1 MDEHIF
7 EVYLINK
14 ARHTEQNPVAEWV
27 QLPTDAEKMKE
38 VFARI
43 GVDGIDPS
51 EYEAAA
57 YESPIDGLTDRF
69 RPGESLD
76 ELNYLAAL
84 LAQRS
89 QEEREIF
96 AAAMIHGDHA
106 ANIADAINLTHNLDC
121 YWLYPT
127 VHNSEDY
134 GHYVV
139 DELDELELPEAAKKY
154 FDYKAFGRDAARE
167 DGGTFTDYGYIYN
180 NKNDFAVWYTDHD
193 IPKEHRITLDQ
204 PDTVFMDAAAVPQQ
218 AAAVTEPQQSI
229 PIRPIELTATDTA
242 GKVKEITA
250 QLEAGVKDLFN
261 SERYQ
266 DYLKAMSK
274 FHDYSLN
281 NTLLIVMQKPDAS
294 LVAGFNKWRDEF
306 ERHVKRGEKGIKIL
320 APAPYKIKKE
330 LEKLDPDGKPII
342 GEDGKPVTEQKE
354 ITIPAFKVV
363 SVFDVSQTDGKEI
376 PDIAVDSLT
385 GSVEQY
391 EDFFK
396 ALEQTSPV
404 PVGFERIESGAHGY
418 YHNAE
423 KRIALNEG
431 ESELQTV
438 KTLIHE
444 IAHAKLH
451 DIDLNA
457 PTDMQERPS
466 RRTREVEA
474 ESIAYTVCQHFGLDT
489 SDYSFGYI
497 AGWSSDK
504 EIKELKASL
513 ETIRQTASELITEID
528 GHFAQLQQQR
538 AAAQEERPVMESLAP
553 EQQQAI
559 RDEVQ
564 ATLQMLVDTDMQI
577 YGEVSAGTLE
587 AVAAQGY
594 SYQNGQLTKAEQEEA
609 PLAPE
614 QTEPAP
620 AALTE
625 LQQKAAE
632 IAKGYQSLPMQEKIG
647 VIAQAFGCTTGKIE
661 TSPCTGKWR
670 GTSDISIKFDN
681 GASLFIGNRRTPQ
694 AKTKKVQNELID
706 SALVSYN
713 PEIISAAKEAAT
725 ATLMQR
731 EALDNEIAAQKGLK
745 PYTLLNVEFNNGAD
759 EKISGYM
766 GWYYLTLAVDGKI
779 CSHIETGLHHD
790 IANGKVSEAIT
801 RDNYFTAGALKEND
815 VDYVFNNVG
824 FSSTSGLYSL
834 HISDAVRE
842 RAEKTLAERTEAQTV
857 NLPLPDPSITVKEMN
872 EYGYQWDGMLP
883 LHEEAARRLFENE
896 GVEIYRIYEDNT
908 EGAVLSADEIRE
920 HAEQGGLFGV
930 EKATWQRHLQPPQQ
944 EQEAVYL
951 LDDATYLHLQ
961 TSEDGYDYT
970 LYDRSLS
977 EIDGGQLDN
986 PDLSLTAAR
995 DEILALHE
1003 LTPQSIDN
1011 VFLAQFEQLRDLAE
1025 QQQPQQDAPEQA
1037 AADTF
1042 TIYQIKGGEETRDYR
1057 FEPLDRLHAVGLEVQ
1072 RDNYDLVYSAPL
1084 SPGETL
1090 EDIYR
1095 RFNLDHPADFTGHS
1109 LSVSDIVVLR
1119 HGDEETAHYC
1129 DSFGF
1134 TEVPEFLQQSQ
1145 EAQRWNGMDGLINDK
1160 PFMPDA
1166 TPNEQANALIDHAE
1180 RDGQRM
1186 GNAERALIIRYHE
1199 AVQDLPKTVA
1209 LINEL
1214 CEQGFEQQHGHLN
1227 YLVKQRVDSEITAA
1241 EQEQRQNEPLP
1252 PSLDPAVQPVVTII
1266 WSESDKIRDGEQMP
1280 LARADALFKA
1290 LDAERRT
1297 EREQPGYDGSWY
1309 DKTKFRIDFTFHGE
1323 ADNYEGRQDFG
1334 DGDGSLIDHI
1344 QAHHEY
1350 YSKDESYKN
1359 TVIHSEGKEAWEQ
1372 EQAERQMILSE
1383 FVPYMR
1389 LHCNLYEQEQTAAQ
1403 MLESGAELTPEQTAY
1418 FNAVLSHVDACREK
1432 LNAGDYHLP
1441 DPPQLSNFA
1450 QDPELEEYKS
1460 HVREEIAQEAA
1471 AAGMTVEEY
1480 AANGYEPR
1488 EQPQPE
1494 ASAATEQAQEQPEVV
1509 AVKYYPINEA
1519 AARRANDANSFRDYT
1534 PGSATAAYRQMVDQ
1548 AAELAQNQKSRVDP
1562 MHHERIDQLLDTYAR
1577 RLAENMN
1584 NSYAIEARVPSI
1596 LIAGGSNFPVRK
1608 KEKQNAARDRNM
1620 QEWQDVQE
1628 ILDKIRSTGMGG
1640 ISADDPQAVA
1650 KLEAKLAK
1658 LEAAQ
1663 ETMKGVNAY
1672 YRKHG
1677 TLDGCTLLKP
1687 EQIKELQEGMAQSW
1701 HLDKSKP
1708 FQSFELSNNNAEIRR
1723 IRGRIEQLKQHEDKS
1738 FVGWV
1743 FDGGRVEANKTDNR
1757 LQIFF
1762 DEKPDDAARAEL
1774 KANGFKWAPSA
1785 GAWQRQLNNNAYYA
1799 AGYVSCIQPITGEK
1813 PIDLQRN
1820 AQHQQAAPT
1829 PDNLLTGN
1837 QITTPRGSFHLTS
1850 MSVEQMREAG
1860 YGIHHTSDDGKY
1872 HIMGNGT
1879 QAFAVAAEQQPENY
1893 LKAAEMSTEQN
1904 YNMIDQQINN
1914 TPSVDE
1920 LEEKAKRGEAISLS
1934 ALAAAVKAE
1943 DGRTPQHDADGK
1955 KPSIRAQLKA
1965 DQKQAAKKP
1974 TQDKE
1979 KKRSIKKDLEME

>member
-27 QLPTDAEKMKE
+27 QLPTDAENMKAA
-38 VFARI
+38 FARI
-43 GVDGIDPS
+43 GVDGIDSS
-51 EYEAAA
+51 EYEVAA

-89 QEEREIF
+89 QEEREKF

-106 ANIADAINLTHNLDC
+106 ASIADAINLTHNLDC

-139 DELDELELPEAAKKY
+139 DELELPEAAKKY
-154 FDYKAFGRDAARE
+154 FDYKAFGRDAVRE

-193 IPKEHRITLDQ
+193 IPKEHRITPDQ
-204 PDTVFMDAAAVPQQ
+204 PDTVFMDAAAIPQQ
-218 AAAVTEPQQSI
+218 AAAVTEPQQTI

-330 LEKLDPDGKPII
+330 QEKLDPDGKPII

-354 ITIPAFKVV
+354 ITVPAFKVV

-457 PTDMQERPS
+457 PPEQQERPS

-489 SDYSFGYI
+489 SDYSFGYV

-504 EIKELKASL
+504 DIKELKASL
-513 ETIRQTASELITEID
+513 ETIRATASELITEID
-528 GHFAQLQQQR
+528 GHFRELQQQR
-538 AAAQEERPVMESLAP
+538 EASQEERPVFESLAP

-564 ATLQMLVDTDMQI
+564 ATLQMLVNTDMQI
-577 YGEVSAGTLE
+577 HGEVSQGTLD
-587 AVAAQGY
+587 ALAAQGY
-594 SYQNGQLTKAEQEEA
+594 VLQDGVVQRMQQAE
-609 PLAPE
+609 
-614 QTEPAP
+614 
-620 AALTE
+620 
-625 LQQKAAE
+625 
-632 IAKGYQSLPMQEKIG
+632 LPM
-647 VIAQAFGCTTGKIE
+647 
-661 TSPCTGKWR
+661 
-670 GTSDISIKFDN
+670 
-681 GASLFIGNRRTPQ
+681 
-694 AKTKKVQNELID
+694 
-706 SALVSYN
+706 
-713 PEIISAAKEAAT
+713 
-725 ATLMQR
+725 
-731 EALDNEIAAQKGLK
+731 
-745 PYTLLNVEFNNGAD
+745 
-759 EKISGYM
+759 
-766 GWYYLTLAVDGKI
+766 
-779 CSHIETGLHHD
+779 
-790 IANGKVSEAIT
+790 
-801 RDNYFTAGALKEND
+801 
-815 VDYVFNNVG
+815 
-824 FSSTSGLYSL
+824 
-834 HISDAVRE
+834 
-842 RAEKTLAERTEAQTV
+842 
-857 NLPLPDPSITVKEMN
+857 PDPTITVQEMN
-872 EYGYQWDGMLP
+872 EYGYKWDGMLP
-883 LHEEAARRLFENE
+883 LQEEAARRLFENE

-908 EGAVLSADEIRE
+908 EGAVLNADEITE
-920 HAEQGGLFGV
+920 HAAQGGIFGV
-930 EKATWQRHLQPPQQ
+930 EKEVWQRHLEKPQP
-944 EQEAVYL
+944 EQEA
-951 LDDATYLHLQ
+951 
-961 TSEDGYDYT
+961 
-970 LYDRSLS
+970 
-977 EIDGGQLDN
+977 
-986 PDLSLTAAR
+986 
-995 DEILALHE
+995 
-1003 LTPQSIDN
+1003 
-1011 VFLAQFEQLRDLAE
+1011 AE
-1025 QQQPQQDAPEQA
+1025 QTAPQPES
-1037 AADTF
+1037 TF
-1042 TIYQIKGGEETRDYR
+1042 AIYQLKDGEETRDYR
-1057 FEPLDRLHAVGLEVQ
+1057 FEPLDRLRAVGLDVQ
-1072 RDNYDLVYSAPL
+1072 RDNYELVYSAPL
-1084 SPGETL
+1084 VDGESL

-1095 RFNLDHPADFTGHS
+1095 RFNIDHPADFTGHS

-1119 HGDEETAHYC
+1119 NGDTETAHYC

-1134 TEVPEFLQQSQ
+1134 TEVPEFLQQQ
-1145 EAQRWNGMDGLINDK
+1145 EQTAEKWNGIDGLLNDK

-1166 TPNEQANALIDHAE
+1166 TPTEQANALIDLAE
-1180 RDGQRM
+1180 QDGQSL
-1186 GNAERALIIRYHE
+1186 GNAERGLIVQYHE
-1199 AVQDLPKTVA
+1199 QVQDLPKTIA
-1209 LINEL
+1209 LVNEL
-1214 CEQGFEQQHGHLN
+1214 CEKGFEQQHGHLD
-1227 YLVKQRVDSEITAA
+1227 YLVKQRIDAEITAA
-1241 EQEQRQNEPLP
+1241 VQERQQTEPLP

-1266 WSESDKIRDGEQMP
+1266 WSESDKLREGDQMP
-1280 LARADALFKA
+1280 LARADALFKS
-1290 LDAERRT
+1290 LDETRRS

-1309 DKTKFRIDFTFHGE
+1309 DKTKFRLDFTFHGE

-1350 YSKDESYKN
+1350 YSRDENYKN
-1359 TVIHSEGKEAWEQ
+1359 SVIRNEGAEAWAQ
-1372 EQAERQMILSE
+1372 EQAEREMILSE

-1389 LHCNLYEQEQTAAQ
+1389 LHCNLYEQERTAAD

-1432 LNAGDYHLP
+1432 LNAGEYTLP
-1441 DPPQLSNFA
+1441 DPPQFA
-1450 QDPELEEYKS
+1450 DFVQEAAEMEAYKD

-1488 EQPQPE
+1488 EQPIDAPQPE
-1494 ASAATEQAQEQPEVV
+1494 TAVPEETAPAQQEAP
-1509 AVKYYPINEA
+1509 AVKYYPINEG

-1548 AAELAQNQKSRVDP
+1548 AAELAQQQKSRVDP

-1620 QEWQDVQE
+1620 EDWQDVQG

-1677 TLDGCTLLKP
+1677 TLEGCTLLKP

-1701 HLDKSKP
+1701 HLEKNKP

-1723 IRGRIEQLKQHEDKS
+1723 IRGRIEQLKQHEEKS
-1738 FVGWV
+1738 FVGWE

-1762 DEKPDDAARAEL
+1762 DKKPDDAARAEL

-1813 PIDLQRN
+1813 PIDLQRK

-1829 PDNLLTGN
+1829 PDNLLTGE

-1860 YGIHHTSDDGKY
+1860 YGIHHTSEDGKY

-1879 QAFAVAAEQQPENY
+1879 QAFAVAVEQPENY

-1920 LEEKAKRGEAISLS
+1920 LEEKAKRGELVSLS

-1943 DGRTPQHDADGK
+1943 DGKMPKRGGDGK

-1965 DQKQAAKKP
+1965 DQQQAAKTQK
-1974 TQDKE
+1974 QDKE

>member
-14 ARHTEQNPVAEWV
+14 ARHTVQNPVAEWV

-89 QEEREIF
+89 QEEREKF

-106 ANIADAINLTHNLDC
+106 ASIADAINLTHNLDC

-154 FDYKAFGRDAARE
+154 FDYKAFGRDAVQE

-193 IPKEHRITLDQ
+193 IPKEHRITPDQ

-218 AAAVTEPQQSI
+218 AAIAAEPQQPI

-250 QLEAGVKDLFN
+250 QLEAGVKDLFH

-431 ESELQTV
+431 ESELQTI

-457 PTDMQERPS
+457 PPEQQQERPS

-489 SDYSFGYI
+489 SDYSFGYV

-504 EIKELKASL
+504 DIKELKASL
-513 ETIRQTASELITEID
+513 ETIRATASELITEID
-528 GHFAQLQQQR
+528 GYFRELQQQR
-538 AAAQEERPVMESLAP
+538 EAAQEERPVLESLDPA
-553 EQQQAI
+553 QQQAI

-577 YGEVSAGTLE
+577 SGEVSQGTLD
-587 AVAAQGY
+587 ALAAQGY
-594 SYQNGQLTKAEQEEA
+594 ALQDGIVQRMPAE
-609 PLAPE
+609 
-614 QTEPAP
+614 
-620 AALTE
+620 
-625 LQQKAAE
+625 
-632 IAKGYQSLPMQEKIG
+632 
-647 VIAQAFGCTTGKIE
+647 
-661 TSPCTGKWR
+661 
-670 GTSDISIKFDN
+670 
-681 GASLFIGNRRTPQ
+681 
-694 AKTKKVQNELID
+694 
-706 SALVSYN
+706 
-713 PEIISAAKEAAT
+713 
-725 ATLMQR
+725 
-731 EALDNEIAAQKGLK
+731 
-745 PYTLLNVEFNNGAD
+745 
-759 EKISGYM
+759 
-766 GWYYLTLAVDGKI
+766 
-779 CSHIETGLHHD
+779 
-790 IANGKVSEAIT
+790 
-801 RDNYFTAGALKEND
+801 
-815 VDYVFNNVG
+815 
-824 FSSTSGLYSL
+824 
-834 HISDAVRE
+834 
-842 RAEKTLAERTEAQTV
+842 
-857 NLPLPDPSITVKEMN
+857 
-872 EYGYQWDGMLP
+872 
-883 LHEEAARRLFENE
+883 
-896 GVEIYRIYEDNT
+896 
-908 EGAVLSADEIRE
+908 LS
-920 HAEQGGLFGV
+920 
-930 EKATWQRHLQPPQQ
+930 KQ
-944 EQEAVYL
+944 EQEAAYR
-951 LDDATYLHLQ
+951 LDDGTYLYVQ
-961 TSEDGYDYT
+961 TSDNGYDYT
-970 LYDRSLS
+970 LYDSNMKDL
-977 EIDGGQLDN
+977 DGGQLDN
-986 PDLSLTAAR
+986 PDLSMTAAR

-1003 LTPQSIDN
+1003 LHPSAIETISIDD
-1011 VFLAQFEQLRDLAE
+1011 FEQLQEAAE
-1025 QQQPQQDAPEQA
+1025 QTATQPES
-1037 AADTF
+1037 TF
-1042 TIYQIKGGEETRDYR
+1042 AIYQLKDGEETRDYR
-1057 FEPLDRLHAVGLEVQ
+1057 FEPLDRLRAVGLDVQ
-1072 RDNYDLVYSAPL
+1072 RDNYELVYSAPFAD
-1084 SPGETL
+1084 GESL

-1095 RFNLDHPADFTGHS
+1095 RFNIDHPADFTGHS

-1119 HGDEETAHYC
+1119 NGDTETAHYC

-1134 TEVPEFLQQSQ
+1134 TEVPEFLQQEQ
-1145 EAQRWNGMDGLINDK
+1145 TAEKWNGIDGLLNDK

-1166 TPNEQANALIDHAE
+1166 TPTKQANALIDLAE
-1180 RDGQRM
+1180 QDGQRL
-1186 GNAERALIIRYHE
+1186 GNAERGLIVQYHE
-1199 AVQDLPKTVA
+1199 QVQDLPKTIA
-1209 LINEL
+1209 LVNEL
-1214 CEQGFEQQHGHLN
+1214 CEKGFEQQHGHLD
-1227 YLVKQRVDSEITAA
+1227 YLVKQRIDAEITAA
-1241 EQEQRQNEPLP
+1241 VQERQQTEPLP

-1266 WSESDKIRDGEQMP
+1266 WSESDKLREGEQMP
-1280 LARADALFKA
+1280 LARADALFKS
-1290 LDAERRT
+1290 LDETRRT

-1334 DGDGSLIDHI
+1334 DEDGSLIDHI

-1350 YSKDESYKN
+1350 YSRDENYKN
-1359 TVIHSEGKEAWEQ
+1359 SVIRNEGAEAWAQ
-1372 EQAERQMILSE
+1372 EQAEREMILSE

-1389 LHCNLYEQEQTAAQ
+1389 LHCNLYEQERTAAD

-1432 LNAGDYHLP
+1432 LNAGDYDLP
-1441 DPPQLSNFA
+1441 DPPQLSDFSQEA
-1450 QDPELEEYKS
+1450 AEMEAYKD

-1488 EQPQPE
+1488 EQPIDAP
-1494 ASAATEQAQEQPEVV
+1494 EQAEAT
-1509 AVKYYPINEA
+1509 AVKYYPINEG

-1548 AAELAQNQKSRVDP
+1548 AAELAQKQKSRVDP

-1620 QEWQDVQE
+1620 EDWQDVQG

-1677 TLDGCTLLKP
+1677 TLEGCTLLKP

-1701 HLDKSKP
+1701 HLEKNKP

-1723 IRGRIEQLKQHEDKS
+1723 IRGRIEQLKQHEENS
-1738 FVGWV
+1738 FVGWE

-1799 AGYVSCIQPITGEK
+1799 AGYVSCIQPVTGEK
-1813 PIDLQRN
+1813 PIDLQRK

-1829 PDNLLTGN
+1829 PDNLLTGE
-1837 QITTPRGSFHLTS
+1837 QITTPRGSFRLTS

-1860 YGIHHTSDDGKY
+1860 YGIHHTSEDGKY

-1879 QAFAVAAEQQPENY
+1879 QAFAVAVEQPENY

-1920 LEEKAKRGEAISLS
+1920 LEERAKRGELVSLS

-1943 DGRTPQHDADGK
+1943 DGRTPQRGGNGK

-1965 DQKQAAKKP
+1965 DQQQAAKTQK
-1974 TQDKE
+1974 QDKE

>member
-14 ARHTEQNPVAEWV
+14 ARHTEQSPVAEWV

-89 QEEREIF
+89 QEEREKF

-106 ANIADAINLTHNLDC
+106 ASIADAINLTHNLDC
-121 YWLYPT
+121 YWLYPA

-154 FDYKAFGRDAARE
+154 FDYKAFGRDAVRE

-180 NKNDFAVWYTDHD
+180 NKNDFAVWYADHD
-193 IPKEHRITLDQ
+193 IPKEHRITPDQ

-218 AAAVTEPQQSI
+218 AAAVAEPQQPI

-250 QLEAGVKDLFN
+250 QLEADVKDLFH

-294 LVAGFNKWRDEF
+294 LVAGYGKWRDEF

-330 LEKLDPDGKPII
+330 QEKLDPDGKPII

-418 YHNAE
+418 YHNGE

-457 PTDMQERPS
+457 PPEQQQERPS

-489 SDYSFGYI
+489 SDYSFGYV

-504 EIKELKASL
+504 DIKELKASL
-513 ETIRQTASELITEID
+513 ETIRATASELITEID
-528 GHFAQLQQQR
+528 GHFRELQQQR
-538 AAAQEERPVMESLAP
+538 EAAQEERPVFESLDP

-564 ATLQMLVDTDMQI
+564 ATLQMLVNADMQI
-577 YGEVSAGTLE
+577 SGEVSQGTLD
-587 AVAAQGY
+587 ALAAQGY
-594 SYQNGQLTKAEQEEA
+594 TLQDGVVQR
-609 PLAPE
+609 
-614 QTEPAP
+614 EPA
-620 AALTE
+620 
-625 LQQKAAE
+625 
-632 IAKGYQSLPMQEKIG
+632 
-647 VIAQAFGCTTGKIE
+647 AQ
-661 TSPCTGKWR
+661 
-670 GTSDISIKFDN
+670 
-681 GASLFIGNRRTPQ
+681 
-694 AKTKKVQNELID
+694 
-706 SALVSYN
+706 
-713 PEIISAAKEAAT
+713 
-725 ATLMQR
+725 
-731 EALDNEIAAQKGLK
+731 
-745 PYTLLNVEFNNGAD
+745 
-759 EKISGYM
+759 
-766 GWYYLTLAVDGKI
+766 
-779 CSHIETGLHHD
+779 
-790 IANGKVSEAIT
+790 
-801 RDNYFTAGALKEND
+801 
-815 VDYVFNNVG
+815 
-824 FSSTSGLYSL
+824 
-834 HISDAVRE
+834 
-842 RAEKTLAERTEAQTV
+842 
-857 NLPLPDPSITVKEMN
+857 
-872 EYGYQWDGMLP
+872 
-883 LHEEAARRLFENE
+883 
-896 GVEIYRIYEDNT
+896 
-908 EGAVLSADEIRE
+908 
-920 HAEQGGLFGV
+920 
-930 EKATWQRHLQPPQQ
+930 PQQ
-944 EQEAVYL
+944 EQEAAYR
-951 LDDATYLHLQ
+951 LDDGTYLYVQ
-961 TSEDGYDYT
+961 TSDNGYDYT
-970 LYDRSLS
+970 LYDSNMKDL
-977 EIDGGQLDN
+977 DGGQLDN
-986 PDLSLTAAR
+986 PDLSMTAAR

-1003 LTPQSIDN
+1003 LHPSTIETVSMED
-1011 VFLAQFEQLRDLAE
+1011 FEQLQDAAE
-1025 QQQPQQDAPEQA
+1025 QTAQQPEN
-1037 AADTF
+1037 TF
-1042 TIYQIKGGEETRDYR
+1042 SIYQLKDGDGTRDYR
-1057 FEPLDRLHAVGLEVQ
+1057 FEPLDRLRAVGLDVQ
-1072 RDNYDLVYSAPL
+1072 RDNYELVYSAPL
-1084 SPGETL
+1084 ADGESL

-1095 RFNLDHPADFTGHS
+1095 RFNIDHPADFTGHS

-1119 HGDEETAHYC
+1119 HGDTETAHYC
-1129 DSFGF
+1129 DSIGF
-1134 TEVPEFLQQSQ
+1134 TEVPEFLQQQ
-1145 EAQRWNGMDGLINDK
+1145 EKAAEKWNGIDGLLNDK

-1166 TPNEQANALIDHAE
+1166 TPTEQANALIDLAE
-1180 RDGQRM
+1180 QDGQRL
-1186 GNAERALIIRYHE
+1186 GNAERGLIVQYHE
-1199 AVQDLPKTVA
+1199 QVQDLPKTIA
-1209 LINEL
+1209 LVNEL
-1214 CEQGFEQQHGHLN
+1214 CEKGFEQQHGHLD
-1227 YLVKQRVDSEITAA
+1227 YLVKQRIDAEITAA
-1241 EQEQRQNEPLP
+1241 VQERQQTEPLP

-1266 WSESDKIRDGEQMP
+1266 WSESDKLREGEQMP
-1280 LARADALFKA
+1280 LARADALFKS
-1290 LDAERRT
+1290 LDETRRT

-1359 TVIHSEGKEAWEQ
+1359 SVIHNEGAEAWAQ
-1372 EQAERQMILSE
+1372 EQAEREMILSE

-1389 LHCNLYEQEQTAAQ
+1389 LHCNLYEQERTAAD

-1432 LNAGDYHLP
+1432 LNAGEYHLP
-1441 DPPQLSNFA
+1441 DPPQLADFTQEA
-1450 QDPELEEYKS
+1450 AEMEAYKD

-1488 EQPQPE
+1488 EQPEAAVPEESTPAQPE
-1494 ASAATEQAQEQPEVV
+1494 AP
-1509 AVKYYPINEA
+1509 AVKYYPINEG

-1548 AAELAQNQKSRVDP
+1548 AAELAQQQKSRVDP

-1596 LIAGGSNFPVRK
+1596 LIAGSGNFPVRK

-1620 QEWQDVQE
+1620 EDWQDVQG

-1677 TLDGCTLLKP
+1677 TLEGCTLLKP

-1701 HLDKSKP
+1701 HLEKNKP

-1723 IRGRIEQLKQHEDKS
+1723 IRGRIEQLKQHEEKS
-1738 FVGWV
+1738 FVGWE

-1799 AGYVSCIQPITGEK
+1799 AGYVSCIQPVTGEK
-1813 PIDLQRN
+1813 PIDLQRKT
-1820 AQHQQAAPT
+1820 QHQQATPT
-1829 PDNLLTGN
+1829 PDNLLTGE

-1860 YGIHHTSDDGKY
+1860 YGIHHTSEDGKY

-1879 QAFAVAAEQQPENY
+1879 QAFAVAVEQPENY
-1893 LKAAEMSTEQN
+1893 LKAAEISTEQN

-1920 LEEKAKRGEAISLS
+1920 LEEKAKRGELVSLS
-1934 ALAAAVKAE
+1934 ALSAAVKAE
-1943 DGRTPQHDADGK
+1943 DGKTPQRGGDGK

-1965 DQKQAAKKP
+1965 DQQQAAKTQK
-1974 TQDKE
+1974 QDKE

>member
-14 ARHTEQNPVAEWV
+14 ARHTEQSPVAEWV

-43 GVDGIDPS
+43 GVDGIDPF
-51 EYEAAA
+51 EYEVAA

-69 RPGESLD
+69 RSGESLD

-89 QEEREIF
+89 QEEREKF

-154 FDYKAFGRDAARE
+154 FDYKAFGRDTVRE

-193 IPKEHRITLDQ
+193 IPKEHRITPDQ
-204 PDTVFMDAAAVPQQ
+204 PDTVFMDAAAVPKQ
-218 AAAVTEPQQSI
+218 AAAVTEPQQPI

-330 LEKLDPDGKPII
+330 QEKLDPDGKPII

-457 PTDMQERPS
+457 PPEQQQERPS

-489 SDYSFGYI
+489 SDYSFGYV

-504 EIKELKASL
+504 DIKELKASL
-513 ETIRQTASELITEID
+513 ETIRATASELITEID
-528 GHFAQLQQQR
+528 GHFRELQQQR
-538 AAAQEERPVMESLAP
+538 EAAQEERPVFESLAP
-553 EQQQAI
+553 EQQQVI

-564 ATLQMLVDTDMQI
+564 APLQMLVDTDMQI
-577 YGEVSAGTLE
+577 SGEVSQGTLD
-587 AVAAQGY
+587 ALAAQGY
-594 SYQNGQLTKAEQEEA
+594 ALQDGIVQRVPAE
-609 PLAPE
+609 
-614 QTEPAP
+614 
-620 AALTE
+620 
-625 LQQKAAE
+625 
-632 IAKGYQSLPMQEKIG
+632 
-647 VIAQAFGCTTGKIE
+647 
-661 TSPCTGKWR
+661 
-670 GTSDISIKFDN
+670 
-681 GASLFIGNRRTPQ
+681 
-694 AKTKKVQNELID
+694 
-706 SALVSYN
+706 
-713 PEIISAAKEAAT
+713 
-725 ATLMQR
+725 
-731 EALDNEIAAQKGLK
+731 
-745 PYTLLNVEFNNGAD
+745 
-759 EKISGYM
+759 
-766 GWYYLTLAVDGKI
+766 
-779 CSHIETGLHHD
+779 
-790 IANGKVSEAIT
+790 
-801 RDNYFTAGALKEND
+801 
-815 VDYVFNNVG
+815 
-824 FSSTSGLYSL
+824 LY
-834 HISDAVRE
+834 
-842 RAEKTLAERTEAQTV
+842 
-857 NLPLPDPSITVKEMN
+857 
-872 EYGYQWDGMLP
+872 
-883 LHEEAARRLFENE
+883 
-896 GVEIYRIYEDNT
+896 
-908 EGAVLSADEIRE
+908 
-920 HAEQGGLFGV
+920 
-930 EKATWQRHLQPPQQ
+930 QQ
-944 EQEAVYL
+944 EQEAAYR
-951 LDDATYLHLQ
+951 LDDGTYLYVQ
-961 TSEDGYDYT
+961 TSDNGYDYT
-970 LYDRSLS
+970 LYDSNMKDL
-977 EIDGGQLDN
+977 DGGQLDN
-986 PDLSLTAAR
+986 PDLSMTAAR

-1003 LTPQSIDN
+1003 LHPSTIESISIED
-1011 VFLAQFEQLRDLAE
+1011 FEQLQEAAAQTA
-1025 QQQPQQDAPEQA
+1025 QQQEN
-1037 AADTF
+1037 TF
-1042 TIYQIKGGEETRDYR
+1042 SIYQLKGGEETRDYR
-1057 FEPLDRLHAVGLEVQ
+1057 FEPLDRLRAVGLDVQ
-1072 RDNYDLVYSAPL
+1072 RDNYELVYSAPL
-1084 SPGETL
+1084 ADGESL

-1095 RFNLDHPADFTGHS
+1095 RFNIDHPADCTGHS

-1119 HGDEETAHYC
+1119 HGDTETAHYC

-1134 TEVPEFLQQSQ
+1134 TEVPEFLQQQ
-1145 EAQRWNGMDGLINDK
+1145 EQTTEKWNGIDGLLNDK

-1166 TPNEQANALIDHAE
+1166 TPTEQANALIDLAE
-1180 RDGQRM
+1180 QDGQRL
-1186 GNAERALIIRYHE
+1186 GNAERGLIVQYHE
-1199 AVQDLPKTVA
+1199 QVQDLPKTIA
-1209 LINEL
+1209 LVNEL
-1214 CEQGFEQQHGHLN
+1214 CEKGFEQQHGHLD
-1227 YLVKQRVDSEITAA
+1227 YLVKQRIDAEITAA
-1241 EQEQRQNEPLP
+1241 VQERQQTEPLP

-1266 WSESDKIRDGEQMP
+1266 WSESDKLREGEQMP
-1280 LARADALFKA
+1280 LARADALFKS
-1290 LDAERRT
+1290 LDETRRT
-1297 EREQPGYDGSWY
+1297 EREQPGYGGSWY

-1350 YSKDESYKN
+1350 YSRDESYKN
-1359 TVIHSEGKEAWEQ
+1359 SVIRNEGAEAWAQ
-1372 EQAERQMILSE
+1372 EQAEREMILSE

-1389 LHCNLYEQEQTAAQ
+1389 LHCNLYEQERTAAD

-1432 LNAGDYHLP
+1432 LNAGDYDLP
-1441 DPPQLSNFA
+1441 DPPQLADFSQEA
-1450 QDPELEEYKS
+1450 AEMEAYKG

-1488 EQPQPE
+1488 EQPIDAPEQPE
-1494 ASAATEQAQEQPEVV
+1494 AAVPEESTTEQTEAP
-1509 AVKYYPINEA
+1509 AVKYYPINEG

-1548 AAELAQNQKSRVDP
+1548 AAELAQQQKSRVDP

-1620 QEWQDVQE
+1620 EDWQDVQG

-1677 TLDGCTLLKP
+1677 TLEGCTLLNP

-1701 HLDKSKP
+1701 HLEKNKP

-1723 IRGRIEQLKQHEDKS
+1723 IRGRIEQLKQHEEKS
-1738 FVGWV
+1738 FVGWE

-1762 DEKPDDAARAEL
+1762 DEKSDDAARAEL

-1799 AGYVSCIQPITGEK
+1799 AGYVSCIQPVTGEK

-1820 AQHQQAAPT
+1820 AQHQQAAST
-1829 PDNLLTGN
+1829 PDNLLTGE

-1850 MSVEQMREAG
+1850 MSVEQMQKAG
-1860 YGIHHTSDDGKY
+1860 YGIHHTSEDGKY

-1879 QAFAVAAEQQPENY
+1879 QAFAVAVEQPENY

-1920 LEEKAKRGEAISLS
+1920 LEEKAKRGELVSLS

-1943 DGRTPQHDADGK
+1943 DGRTPQRGGDGK

-1965 DQKQAAKKP
+1965 DQQQAAKIQK
-1974 TQDKE
+1974 QDKE

>member
-27 QLPTDAEKMKE
+27 QLPTDAENMKAA
-38 VFARI
+38 FARI

-51 EYEAAA
+51 EYEVAA
-57 YESPIDGLTDRF
+57 YESPVDGLTDRF

-89 QEEREIF
+89 QEEREKF

-106 ANIADAINLTHNLDC
+106 ASIADAINLTHNLDC

-154 FDYKAFGRDAARE
+154 FDYKAFGRDAVQE

-180 NKNDFAVWYTDHD
+180 NKNDFAVWYTNHD
-193 IPKEHRITLDQ
+193 IPKEHRITPDQ
-204 PDTVFMDAAAVPQQ
+204 PDTVFMDAAAASQQ
-218 AAAVTEPQQSI
+218 ATAVTEPQQPI
-229 PIRPIELTATDTA
+229 HIRPIELTATDTA

-250 QLEAGVKDLFN
+250 QLEAGVKDLFH

-418 YHNAE
+418 FHNAE

-457 PTDMQERPS
+457 PPEQQQERPS

-489 SDYSFGYI
+489 SDYSFGYV

-504 EIKELKASL
+504 DIKELKASL
-513 ETIRQTASELITEID
+513 ETIRATASELITEID
-528 GHFAQLQQQR
+528 GHFRELQQQR
-538 AAAQEERPVMESLAP
+538 KAAQEERPVLESLVP

-559 RDEVQ
+559 RAEVQ

-577 YGEVSAGTLE
+577 SGEVSQGTLD
-587 AVAAQGY
+587 ALAAQGY
-594 SYQNGQLTKAEQEEA
+594 V
-609 PLAPE
+609 
-614 QTEPAP
+614 
-620 AALTE
+620 
-625 LQQKAAE
+625 LQ
-632 IAKGYQSLPMQEKIG
+632 
-647 VIAQAFGCTTGKIE
+647 
-661 TSPCTGKWR
+661 
-670 GTSDISIKFDN
+670 D
-681 GASLFIGNRRTPQ
+681 
-694 AKTKKVQNELID
+694 
-706 SALVSYN
+706 
-713 PEIISAAKEAAT
+713 
-725 ATLMQR
+725 
-731 EALDNEIAAQKGLK
+731 
-745 PYTLLNVEFNNGAD
+745 
-759 EKISGYM
+759 
-766 GWYYLTLAVDGKI
+766 
-779 CSHIETGLHHD
+779 
-790 IANGKVSEAIT
+790 
-801 RDNYFTAGALKEND
+801 
-815 VDYVFNNVG
+815 
-824 FSSTSGLYSL
+824 
-834 HISDAVRE
+834 
-842 RAEKTLAERTEAQTV
+842 
-857 NLPLPDPSITVKEMN
+857 
-872 EYGYQWDGMLP
+872 
-883 LHEEAARRLFENE
+883 
-896 GVEIYRIYEDNT
+896 
-908 EGAVLSADEIRE
+908 GAVQRVPAELS
-920 HAEQGGLFGV
+920 
-930 EKATWQRHLQPPQQ
+930 QQ
-944 EQEAVYL
+944 EQEAAYR
-951 LDDATYLHLQ
+951 LDDGTYLYVQ
-961 TSEDGYDYT
+961 TSDNGYDYT
-970 LYDRSLS
+970 LYDSNMKDL
-977 EIDGGQLDN
+977 DGGQLDN
-986 PDLSLTAAR
+986 PDLSMTAAR

-1003 LTPQSIDN
+1003 LHPSAIETISIDD
-1011 VFLAQFEQLRDLAE
+1011 FEQLQEAAE
-1025 QQQPQQDAPEQA
+1025 QTATQLES
-1037 AADTF
+1037 TF
-1042 TIYQIKGGEETRDYR
+1042 AIYQLKDGEETRDYR
-1057 FEPLDRLHAVGLEVQ
+1057 FEPLDRLRAVGLDVQ
-1072 RDNYDLVYSAPL
+1072 RDNYELVYSAPL
-1084 SPGETL
+1084 ADGESL

-1095 RFNLDHPADFTGHS
+1095 RFNIDHPADFTGHS

-1119 HGDEETAHYC
+1119 NGDTETAHYC

-1134 TEVPEFLQQSQ
+1134 AEVPEFLQQQ
-1145 EAQRWNGMDGLINDK
+1145 EQTAQKWNGIDGLLNDK

-1166 TPNEQANALIDHAE
+1166 TPTEQANALIDLAE
-1180 RDGQRM
+1180 QDGQRL
-1186 GNAERALIIRYHE
+1186 GNAERGLIVQYHE
-1199 AVQDLPKTVA
+1199 QVQDLPKTIA
-1209 LINEL
+1209 LVNEL
-1214 CEQGFEQQHGHLN
+1214 CEKGFEQQHGHLD
-1227 YLVKQRVDSEITAA
+1227 YLVKQRIDAEITAA
-1241 EQEQRQNEPLP
+1241 VQERQQTEPLP

-1266 WSESDKIRDGEQMP
+1266 WSESDKLREGEQMP
-1280 LARADALFKA
+1280 LARADFLFKS
-1290 LDAERRT
+1290 LDETRRT

-1350 YSKDESYKN
+1350 YSRDESYKN
-1359 TVIHSEGKEAWEQ
+1359 SVIRNEGAEAWAQ
-1372 EQAERQMILSE
+1372 EQAEREMILSE

-1389 LHCNLYEQEQTAAQ
+1389 LHCNLYEQERTAAD

-1432 LNAGDYHLP
+1432 LNAGDYDLP
-1441 DPPQLSNFA
+1441 DPPQLSDFSQEA
-1450 QDPELEEYKS
+1450 AEMEAYKD

-1488 EQPQPE
+1488 EQPIDAPEQPE
-1494 ASAATEQAQEQPEVV
+1494 AAVPEESTTVQPE
-1509 AVKYYPINEA
+1509 AAAIKYYPINEG

-1548 AAELAQNQKSRVDP
+1548 AAELAQQQKSRVDP

-1620 QEWQDVQE
+1620 EDWQDVQG

-1677 TLDGCTLLKP
+1677 TLEGCTLLKP
-1687 EQIKELQEGMAQSW
+1687 EQVKELQEGMAQSW
-1701 HLDKSKP
+1701 HLEKNKP

-1723 IRGRIEQLKQHEDKS
+1723 IRGRIEQLKQHEEKS
-1738 FVGWV
+1738 FVGWE

-1799 AGYVSCIQPITGEK
+1799 AGYVSCIQPVTGEK
-1813 PIDLQRN
+1813 PIDLQRK

-1829 PDNLLTGN
+1829 PDNLLTGE

-1860 YGIHHTSDDGKY
+1860 YGIHHTSEDGKY

-1879 QAFAVAAEQQPENY
+1879 QAFAVAVEQPENY

-1920 LEEKAKRGEAISLS
+1920 LEEKAKRGELVSLS

-1943 DGRTPQHDADGK
+1943 DGRTPQRGGNGK

-1965 DQKQAAKKP
+1965 DQQQAAKTQK
-1974 TQDKE
+1974 QDKE

>member
-43 GVDGIDPS
+43 GVDGIDSS
-51 EYEAAA
+51 EYEVAA

-89 QEEREIF
+89 QEEREKF

-106 ANIADAINLTHNLDC
+106 ASIADAINLTHNLDC

-154 FDYKAFGRDAARE
+154 FDYKAFGRDAVRE

-193 IPKEHRITLDQ
+193 IPKEHRITPDQ
-204 PDTVFMDAAAVPQQ
+204 PDTVFMDAAAIPQQ
-218 AAAVTEPQQSI
+218 AAAVTEPQQPI

-354 ITIPAFKVV
+354 ITVPAFKVV

-457 PTDMQERPS
+457 PPEQQQERPS

-489 SDYSFGYI
+489 SDYSFGYV

-504 EIKELKASL
+504 DIKELKASL
-513 ETIRQTASELITEID
+513 ENIRATASELITEID
-528 GHFAQLQQQR
+528 GHFRELQQQR
-538 AAAQEERPVMESLAP
+538 EAAQQERPVFESLAP

-577 YGEVSAGTLE
+577 SGEVSQGTLD
-587 AVAAQGY
+587 ALAAQGY
-594 SYQNGQLTKAEQEEA
+594 VLQDGVVQRMQQAE
-609 PLAPE
+609 
-614 QTEPAP
+614 
-620 AALTE
+620 
-625 LQQKAAE
+625 
-632 IAKGYQSLPMQEKIG
+632 LPM
-647 VIAQAFGCTTGKIE
+647 
-661 TSPCTGKWR
+661 
-670 GTSDISIKFDN
+670 
-681 GASLFIGNRRTPQ
+681 
-694 AKTKKVQNELID
+694 
-706 SALVSYN
+706 
-713 PEIISAAKEAAT
+713 
-725 ATLMQR
+725 
-731 EALDNEIAAQKGLK
+731 
-745 PYTLLNVEFNNGAD
+745 
-759 EKISGYM
+759 
-766 GWYYLTLAVDGKI
+766 
-779 CSHIETGLHHD
+779 
-790 IANGKVSEAIT
+790 
-801 RDNYFTAGALKEND
+801 
-815 VDYVFNNVG
+815 
-824 FSSTSGLYSL
+824 
-834 HISDAVRE
+834 
-842 RAEKTLAERTEAQTV
+842 
-857 NLPLPDPSITVKEMN
+857 PDPTITVQEMN
-872 EYGYQWDGMLP
+872 EYGYKWDGMLP
-883 LHEEAARRLFENE
+883 LQEEAARRLFENE

-908 EGAVLSADEIRE
+908 EGAVLNADEITE
-920 HAEQGGLFGV
+920 HAAQGGIFGV
-930 EKATWQRHLQPPQQ
+930 EKEAWQRHLEKPQQ
-944 EQEAVYL
+944 EQEA
-951 LDDATYLHLQ
+951 DEQ
-961 TSEDGYDYT
+961 T
-970 LYDRSLS
+970 
-977 EIDGGQLDN
+977 
-986 PDLSLTAAR
+986 A
-995 DEILALHE
+995 
-1003 LTPQSIDN
+1003 PQ
-1011 VFLAQFEQLRDLAE
+1011 
-1025 QQQPQQDAPEQA
+1025 PEN
-1037 AADTF
+1037 TF
-1042 TIYQIKGGEETRDYR
+1042 AIYQLKDGEETRDYR
-1057 FEPLDRLHAVGLEVQ
+1057 FEPLDRLRAVGLDVQ
-1072 RDNYDLVYSAPL
+1072 RDNYELVYSAPL
-1084 SPGETL
+1084 ADGESL

-1095 RFNLDHPADFTGHS
+1095 RFNIDHPADFTGHS

-1119 HGDEETAHYC
+1119 NGDTETAHYC

-1134 TEVPEFLQQSQ
+1134 TEVPEFLQQQ
-1145 EAQRWNGMDGLINDK
+1145 EKTVQQWNGIDGLINNK

-1166 TPNEQANALIDHAE
+1166 TPTEQANALIDLAE
-1180 RDGQRM
+1180 QDGQRL
-1186 GNAERALIIRYHE
+1186 GNAERGLIVQYHE
-1199 AVQDLPKTVA
+1199 QVQDLPKTIA
-1209 LINEL
+1209 LVNEL
-1214 CEQGFEQQHGHLN
+1214 CEKGFEQQHGHLD
-1227 YLVKQRVDSEITAA
+1227 YLVKQRIDAEITAA
-1241 EQEQRQNEPLP
+1241 VQERQQTEPLP
-1252 PSLDPAVQPVVTII
+1252 PSLDPAVQPVVTFI
-1266 WSESDKIRDGEQMP
+1266 WSESDKLREGEQMP
-1280 LARADALFKA
+1280 LARADALFKS
-1290 LDAERRT
+1290 LDETRRT
-1297 EREQPGYDGSWY
+1297 EREQPEYDGSWY

-1350 YSKDESYKN
+1350 YSQDESYKN
-1359 TVIHSEGKEAWEQ
+1359 SVIRNEGAEAWAQ
-1372 EQAERQMILSE
+1372 EQAEREMILSE

-1389 LHCNLYEQEQTAAQ
+1389 LHCNLYEQERTAAD

-1432 LNAGDYHLP
+1432 LNAGDYDLP
-1441 DPPQLSNFA
+1441 DPPQLSDFSQEA
-1450 QDPELEEYKS
+1450 AEMEAYKD

-1471 AAGMTVEEY
+1471 AAGMTATEY

-1488 EQPQPE
+1488 EQPIDAPEQPE
-1494 ASAATEQAQEQPEVV
+1494 AAVPEESTTAQQEAP
-1509 AVKYYPINEA
+1509 AVKYYPINEG

-1548 AAELAQNQKSRVDP
+1548 AAELAQQQKSRVDP

-1620 QEWQDVQE
+1620 EDWQDVQG

-1677 TLDGCTLLKP
+1677 TLEGCTLLKP

-1701 HLDKSKP
+1701 HLEKNKP

-1723 IRGRIEQLKQHEDKS
+1723 IRGRIEQLKQHEEKS
-1738 FVGWV
+1738 FVGWE

-1813 PIDLQRN
+1813 PIDLQRK

-1829 PDNLLTGN
+1829 PDNLLTGE

-1860 YGIHHTSDDGKY
+1860 YGIHHTSEDGKY

-1879 QAFAVAAEQQPENY
+1879 QAFAVAVEQTENY

-1914 TPSVDE
+1914 TPSIDE
-1920 LEEKAKRGEAISLS
+1920 LEEKARRGELVSLS

-1943 DGRTPQHDADGK
+1943 NGKTTQRGGDGK

-1965 DQKQAAKKP
+1965 DQQQAAKTQK
-1974 TQDKE
+1974 QDKE

>member
-43 GVDGIDPS
+43 GVDGIDSS

-89 QEEREIF
+89 QEEREKF

-106 ANIADAINLTHNLDC
+106 ASIADAINLTHNLDC

-193 IPKEHRITLDQ
+193 IPKEHRITPDQ
-204 PDTVFMDAAAVPQQ
+204 PDTVFMDAAAASQQ
-218 AAAVTEPQQSI
+218 AAAVTEPQQPI

-354 ITIPAFKVV
+354 ITVPAFKVV

-457 PTDMQERPS
+457 PPEQQQERPS

-489 SDYSFGYI
+489 SDYSFGYV

-504 EIKELKASL
+504 DIKELKASL
-513 ETIRQTASELITEID
+513 ETIRATASELITEID
-528 GHFAQLQQQR
+528 GHFREFQQQR
-538 AAAQEERPVMESLAP
+538 EAAQEERPVLESLDPA
-553 EQQQAI
+553 QQQAI

-577 YGEVSAGTLE
+577 SGEVSQGTLD
-587 AVAAQGY
+587 ALAAQGY
-594 SYQNGQLTKAEQEEA
+594 ALQDGIVQRMPAE
-609 PLAPE
+609 
-614 QTEPAP
+614 
-620 AALTE
+620 
-625 LQQKAAE
+625 
-632 IAKGYQSLPMQEKIG
+632 
-647 VIAQAFGCTTGKIE
+647 
-661 TSPCTGKWR
+661 
-670 GTSDISIKFDN
+670 
-681 GASLFIGNRRTPQ
+681 
-694 AKTKKVQNELID
+694 
-706 SALVSYN
+706 
-713 PEIISAAKEAAT
+713 
-725 ATLMQR
+725 
-731 EALDNEIAAQKGLK
+731 
-745 PYTLLNVEFNNGAD
+745 
-759 EKISGYM
+759 
-766 GWYYLTLAVDGKI
+766 
-779 CSHIETGLHHD
+779 
-790 IANGKVSEAIT
+790 
-801 RDNYFTAGALKEND
+801 
-815 VDYVFNNVG
+815 
-824 FSSTSGLYSL
+824 
-834 HISDAVRE
+834 
-842 RAEKTLAERTEAQTV
+842 
-857 NLPLPDPSITVKEMN
+857 
-872 EYGYQWDGMLP
+872 
-883 LHEEAARRLFENE
+883 
-896 GVEIYRIYEDNT
+896 
-908 EGAVLSADEIRE
+908 LSQ
-920 HAEQGGLFGV
+920 H
-930 EKATWQRHLQPPQQ
+930 
-944 EQEAVYL
+944 EQEAAYR
-951 LDDATYLHLQ
+951 LDDGTYLYVQ
-961 TSEDGYDYT
+961 TSDNGYDYT
-970 LYDRSLS
+970 LYDSNMKDL
-977 EIDGGQLDN
+977 DGGQLDN
-986 PDLSLTAAR
+986 PDLSMTAAR

-1003 LTPQSIDN
+1003 LHPSAIESIPIED
-1011 VFLAQFEQLRDLAE
+1011 FEQLW
-1025 QQQPQQDAPEQA
+1025 DAAEQA
-1037 AADTF
+1037 AQQPERTF
-1042 TIYQIKGGEETRDYR
+1042 AIYQLKGGEETRDYR
-1057 FEPLDRLHAVGLEVQ
+1057 FEPLDRLRAVGLDVQ
-1072 RDNYDLVYSAPL
+1072 RDNYELVYSAPL
-1084 SPGETL
+1084 ADGESL

-1095 RFNLDHPADFTGHS
+1095 RFNIDHPADFTGHS

-1119 HGDEETAHYC
+1119 NGDTETAHYC

-1134 TEVPEFLQQSQ
+1134 TEVPEFLQQQ
-1145 EAQRWNGMDGLINDK
+1145 EQTAEKWNGIDGLLNDK

-1166 TPNEQANALIDHAE
+1166 TPTEQANALIDLAE
-1180 RDGQRM
+1180 QDGQRL
-1186 GNAERALIIRYHE
+1186 GNAERGLIVQYHE
-1199 AVQDLPKTVA
+1199 QVQDLPKTIA
-1209 LINEL
+1209 LVNEL
-1214 CEQGFEQQHGHLN
+1214 CEKGFEQQHGHLD
-1227 YLVKQRVDSEITAA
+1227 YLVKQRIDAEITAA
-1241 EQEQRQNEPLP
+1241 VQERQQTEPLP

-1266 WSESDKIRDGEQMP
+1266 WSESDKLREGEQMP
-1280 LARADALFKA
+1280 LARADALFKS
-1290 LDAERRT
+1290 LDETRRT

-1323 ADNYEGRQDFG
+1323 TDNYEGRQDFG

-1350 YSKDESYKN
+1350 YSRDESYKN
-1359 TVIHSEGKEAWEQ
+1359 SVIRNEGAEAWAQ
-1372 EQAERQMILSE
+1372 EQAEREMILSE

-1389 LHCNLYEQEQTAAQ
+1389 LHCNLYEQERTAAD
-1403 MLESGAELTPEQTAY
+1403 MLESGAVLTPEQTAY
-1418 FNAVLSHVDACREK
+1418 FNAVLSHVDVCREK
-1432 LNAGDYHLP
+1432 LNAGDYDLP
-1441 DPPQLSNFA
+1441 DPPQLSDFSQEA
-1450 QDPELEEYKS
+1450 AEMEAYKD

-1488 EQPQPE
+1488 EQPIDAPEQPE
-1494 ASAATEQAQEQPEVV
+1494 AAT
-1509 AVKYYPINEA
+1509 VKYYPINEG

-1548 AAELAQNQKSRVDP
+1548 AAELAQQQKSRVDP

-1596 LIAGGSNFPVRK
+1596 LIAGGGNFPVRK

-1620 QEWQDVQE
+1620 EDWQDVQG

-1672 YRKHG
+1672 FRKHG
-1677 TLDGCTLLKP
+1677 TLEGCTLLKP
-1687 EQIKELQEGMAQSW
+1687 EQIKELQEGIAQSW
-1701 HLDKSKP
+1701 HLEKNKP

-1723 IRGRIEQLKQHEDKS
+1723 IRGRIEQLKQHEEKS
-1738 FVGWV
+1738 FVGWE

-1813 PIDLQRN
+1813 PIDLQRKS
-1820 AQHQQAAPT
+1820 QHQQAAPT
-1829 PDNLLTGN
+1829 PDNLLTGE

-1860 YGIHHTSDDGKY
+1860 YGIHYTSEDGKY

-1879 QAFAVAAEQQPENY
+1879 QAFAVAVEQPENY

-1920 LEEKAKRGEAISLS
+1920 LEEKAKRGELVSLS

-1943 DGRTPQHDADGK
+1943 DGKTPQRGGDGK

-1965 DQKQAAKKP
+1965 DQQQAAKMQK
-1974 TQDKE
+1974 QDKE

>member
-7 EVYLINK
+7 EVYIINK

-27 QLPTDAEKMKE
+27 QLPTDAENMKAA
-38 VFARI
+38 FARI

-51 EYEAAA
+51 EYEVAA
-57 YESPIDGLTDRF
+57 YESPVDGLTDRF

-89 QEEREIF
+89 QEEREKF

-106 ANIADAINLTHNLDC
+106 ASIADAINLTHNLDC

-154 FDYKAFGRDAARE
+154 FDYKAFGRDAAQE

-193 IPKEHRITLDQ
+193 IPKEHRITPDQ

-218 AAAVTEPQQSI
+218 AAAVTEPQQPI

-330 LEKLDPDGKPII
+330 QEKLDPDGKPII

-354 ITIPAFKVV
+354 ITVPAFKVV

-438 KTLIHE
+438 KTIIHE

-457 PTDMQERPS
+457 PPEQQERPS

-489 SDYSFGYI
+489 SDYSFGYV

-504 EIKELKASL
+504 DIKELKASL
-513 ETIRQTASELITEID
+513 ETIRATASELITEID
-528 GHFAQLQQQR
+528 GHFRELQQQR
-538 AAAQEERPVMESLAP
+538 EAAQEERPVLESLAP

-577 YGEVSAGTLE
+577 SGEVSQGTLD
-587 AVAAQGY
+587 ALAAQGY
-594 SYQNGQLTKAEQEEA
+594 VLQDGIVQRMPAE
-609 PLAPE
+609 
-614 QTEPAP
+614 
-620 AALTE
+620 
-625 LQQKAAE
+625 
-632 IAKGYQSLPMQEKIG
+632 
-647 VIAQAFGCTTGKIE
+647 
-661 TSPCTGKWR
+661 
-670 GTSDISIKFDN
+670 
-681 GASLFIGNRRTPQ
+681 
-694 AKTKKVQNELID
+694 
-706 SALVSYN
+706 
-713 PEIISAAKEAAT
+713 
-725 ATLMQR
+725 
-731 EALDNEIAAQKGLK
+731 
-745 PYTLLNVEFNNGAD
+745 
-759 EKISGYM
+759 
-766 GWYYLTLAVDGKI
+766 
-779 CSHIETGLHHD
+779 
-790 IANGKVSEAIT
+790 
-801 RDNYFTAGALKEND
+801 
-815 VDYVFNNVG
+815 
-824 FSSTSGLYSL
+824 
-834 HISDAVRE
+834 
-842 RAEKTLAERTEAQTV
+842 
-857 NLPLPDPSITVKEMN
+857 
-872 EYGYQWDGMLP
+872 
-883 LHEEAARRLFENE
+883 
-896 GVEIYRIYEDNT
+896 
-908 EGAVLSADEIRE
+908 LS
-920 HAEQGGLFGV
+920 
-930 EKATWQRHLQPPQQ
+930 KQ
-944 EQEAVYL
+944 EQEAAYR
-951 LDDATYLHLQ
+951 LDDGTYLYVQ
-961 TSEDGYDYT
+961 TSDNGYDYT
-970 LYDRSLS
+970 LYDSNMKDL
-977 EIDGGQLDN
+977 DGGQLDN
-986 PDLSLTAAR
+986 PDLSMTAAR

-1003 LTPQSIDN
+1003 LHPSAIETISIDD
-1011 VFLAQFEQLRDLAE
+1011 FEQLQEAAE
-1025 QQQPQQDAPEQA
+1025 QTATQPES
-1037 AADTF
+1037 TF
-1042 TIYQIKGGEETRDYR
+1042 AIYQLKDGEETRDYR
-1057 FEPLDRLHAVGLEVQ
+1057 FEPLDRLRAVGLDVQ

-1084 SPGETL
+1084 SDGESL

-1095 RFNLDHPADFTGHS
+1095 RFNIDHPADFTGHS

-1119 HGDEETAHYC
+1119 NGDTETAHYC

-1134 TEVPEFLQQSQ
+1134 TEVPEFLQQQ
-1145 EAQRWNGMDGLINDK
+1145 EQTAQKWNGIDGLLNDK

-1166 TPNEQANALIDHAE
+1166 TPTEQANALIDLAE
-1180 RDGQRM
+1180 QDGQRL
-1186 GNAERALIIRYHE
+1186 GNAERGLIVQYHE
-1199 AVQDLPKTVA
+1199 QVQDLPKTIA
-1209 LINEL
+1209 LVNEL
-1214 CEQGFEQQHGHLN
+1214 CEKGFEQQHGHLD
-1227 YLVKQRVDSEITAA
+1227 YLVKQRIDAEITAA
-1241 EQEQRQNEPLP
+1241 VQERQQTEPLP

-1266 WSESDKIRDGEQMP
+1266 WSESDKLREGEQMP
-1280 LARADALFKA
+1280 LARADALFKS
-1290 LDAERRT
+1290 LDETRRT

-1350 YSKDESYKN
+1350 YSRDESYKN
-1359 TVIHSEGKEAWEQ
+1359 SVIRNEGAEAWAQ
-1372 EQAERQMILSE
+1372 EQAEREMILSE

-1389 LHCNLYEQEQTAAQ
+1389 LHCNLYEQERTAAD

-1432 LNAGDYHLP
+1432 LNAGDYDLP
-1441 DPPQLSNFA
+1441 DPPQLSDFSQEA
-1450 QDPELEEYKS
+1450 AEMEAYKD

-1471 AAGMTVEEY
+1471 AAGMTATEY

-1488 EQPQPE
+1488 EQPIDAPEQPE
-1494 ASAATEQAQEQPEVV
+1494 AAVPEESTPAQPEAP
-1509 AVKYYPINEA
+1509 AVKYYPINEG

-1534 PGSATAAYRQMVDQ
+1534 PGSATATYRQMVDE

-1620 QEWQDVQE
+1620 EDWQDVQG

-1677 TLDGCTLLKP
+1677 TLEGCTLLKP

-1701 HLDKSKP
+1701 HLEKNKP

-1723 IRGRIEQLKQHEDKS
+1723 IRGRIEQLKQHEEKS
-1738 FVGWV
+1738 FVGWE

-1799 AGYVSCIQPITGEK
+1799 AGYVSCIQPVTGEK
-1813 PIDLQRN
+1813 PIDLQRK
-1820 AQHQQAAPT
+1820 AQHQQAAPI
-1829 PDNLLTGN
+1829 PDNLLTGE

-1860 YGIHHTSDDGKY
+1860 YGIHHTSEDGKY

-1879 QAFAVAAEQQPENY
+1879 RAFAVAVEQPENY

-1920 LEEKAKRGEAISLS
+1920 LEEKAKRGELVSLS

-1943 DGRTPQHDADGK
+1943 DGKTPQRGRDGK

-1965 DQKQAAKKP
+1965 DQQQAAKTQK
-1974 TQDKE
+1974 QDKE

>member
-51 EYEAAA
+51 EYEVAA

-89 QEEREIF
+89 QEEREKF

-106 ANIADAINLTHNLDC
+106 ASIADAINLTHNLDC
-121 YWLYPT
+121 YWLYPA
-127 VHNSEDY
+127 VRNSEDY

-154 FDYKAFGRDAARE
+154 FDYKAFGRDAVRE

-180 NKNDFAVWYTDHD
+180 NKNDFAVWYADHD
-193 IPKEHRITLDQ
+193 IPKEHRITPDQ

-218 AAAVTEPQQSI
+218 AAAVTEPQQPI
-229 PIRPIELTATDTA
+229 PICPIELTATDTA

-250 QLEAGVKDLFN
+250 QLEAGVKDLFH

-330 LEKLDPDGKPII
+330 QEKLDPDGKPVI
-342 GEDGKPVTEQKE
+342 GDDGKPVTEQKE

-404 PVGFERIESGAHGY
+404 PVGFERIDSGAHGY
-418 YHNAE
+418 YHNTE

-457 PTDMQERPS
+457 PPEQQQERPS

-489 SDYSFGYI
+489 SDYSFGYV

-504 EIKELKASL
+504 DIKELKAFL
-513 ETIRQTASELITEID
+513 ETIRATASELITEID
-528 GHFAQLQQQR
+528 GHFRELQQQR
-538 AAAQEERPVMESLAP
+538 EAAQEERPVLESLAP

-564 ATLQMLVDTDMQI
+564 ATLQMLADTDMQI
-577 YGEVSAGTLE
+577 YGEVSQGTLD
-587 AVAAQGY
+587 ALAAQGY
-594 SYQNGQLTKAEQEEA
+594 VLQDGVVQRE
-609 PLAPE
+609 
-614 QTEPAP
+614 P
-620 AALTE
+620 AAL
-625 LQQKAAE
+625 
-632 IAKGYQSLPMQEKIG
+632 S
-647 VIAQAFGCTTGKIE
+647 
-661 TSPCTGKWR
+661 
-670 GTSDISIKFDN
+670 
-681 GASLFIGNRRTPQ
+681 
-694 AKTKKVQNELID
+694 
-706 SALVSYN
+706 
-713 PEIISAAKEAAT
+713 
-725 ATLMQR
+725 
-731 EALDNEIAAQKGLK
+731 
-745 PYTLLNVEFNNGAD
+745 
-759 EKISGYM
+759 
-766 GWYYLTLAVDGKI
+766 
-779 CSHIETGLHHD
+779 
-790 IANGKVSEAIT
+790 
-801 RDNYFTAGALKEND
+801 
-815 VDYVFNNVG
+815 
-824 FSSTSGLYSL
+824 
-834 HISDAVRE
+834 
-842 RAEKTLAERTEAQTV
+842 
-857 NLPLPDPSITVKEMN
+857 
-872 EYGYQWDGMLP
+872 
-883 LHEEAARRLFENE
+883 
-896 GVEIYRIYEDNT
+896 
-908 EGAVLSADEIRE
+908 
-920 HAEQGGLFGV
+920 
-930 EKATWQRHLQPPQQ
+930 QQ
-944 EQEAVYL
+944 EQENAYR
-951 LDDATYLHLQ
+951 LDDGTYLYVQ
-961 TSEDGYDYT
+961 TSDNGYDYT
-970 LYDRSLS
+970 LYDSNMKDL
-977 EIDGGQLDN
+977 DGGQLDN
-986 PDLSLTAAR
+986 PDLSMTAAR

-1003 LTPQSIDN
+1003 LHPSAIESIPIED
-1011 VFLAQFEQLRDLAE
+1011 FEQLRDAAE
-1025 QQQPQQDAPEQA
+1025 QVVQQPEH
-1037 AADTF
+1037 TF
-1042 TIYQIKGGEETRDYR
+1042 SIYQLKDGDETWGYR
-1057 FEPLDRLHAVGLEVQ
+1057 FEPLDRLRAVGLDVQ

-1084 SPGETL
+1084 ADGDSL

-1119 HGDEETAHYC
+1119 HGDTETAHYC

-1134 TEVPEFLQQSQ
+1134 TEVPEFLQQQ
-1145 EAQRWNGMDGLINDK
+1145 EQTAHKWNGIDGLLNNK
-1160 PFMPDA
+1160 PFMLGA
-1166 TPNEQANALIDHAE
+1166 TPTEQANALIDLAE
-1180 RDGQRM
+1180 QDGQRL
-1186 GNAERALIIRYHE
+1186 GNAERGLIVQYHE
-1199 AVQDLPKTVA
+1199 QVQDLPKTIA
-1209 LINEL
+1209 LVNEL
-1214 CEQGFEQQHGHLN
+1214 CEKGFEQQHGHLD
-1227 YLVKQRVDSEITAA
+1227 YLVKQRVDAEITAA
-1241 EQEQRQNEPLP
+1241 VQERQQSEPLP

-1266 WSESDKIRDGEQMP
+1266 WSESDKLREGEQMP
-1280 LARADALFKA
+1280 LARADALFKS
-1290 LDAERRT
+1290 LDKTRRT

-1350 YSKDESYKN
+1350 YSQDESYKN
-1359 TVIHSEGKEAWEQ
+1359 SVIRNEGAEAWAQ
-1372 EQAERQMILSE
+1372 EQAEREMILSE

-1389 LHCNLYEQEQTAAQ
+1389 LHCNLYEQERTAAD
-1403 MLESGAELTPEQTAY
+1403 MLESGGELTPEQTAY
-1418 FNAVLSHVDACREK
+1418 FNAVLSHVDTCREK
-1432 LNAGDYHLP
+1432 LNAGEYTLP
-1441 DPPQLSNFA
+1441 APPQFADFA
-1450 QDPELEEYKS
+1450 QEAAEMEAYKA

-1488 EQPQPE
+1488 EQPIDAPQQTEAAVPE
-1494 ASAATEQAQEQPEVV
+1494 ESTPAQAETA
-1509 AVKYYPINEA
+1509 AVKYYPINEG

-1620 QEWQDVQE
+1620 QDWQDVQG

-1650 KLEAKLAK
+1650 KLEAKLVK

-1677 TLDGCTLLKP
+1677 TLEGCTLLKP

-1701 HLDKSKP
+1701 HLEKNKP

-1738 FVGWV
+1738 FVGWE

-1799 AGYVSCIQPITGEK
+1799 AGYVSCIQPISGEK

-1829 PDNLLTGN
+1829 PDALLTGE

-1860 YGIHHTSDDGKY
+1860 YGIHHTSEDGKY

-1879 QAFAVAAEQQPENY
+1879 QAFAVAVEQPENY
-1893 LKAAEMSTEQN
+1893 LKNAEMSTEQN
-1904 YNMIDQQINN
+1904 YNMIDGRINN

-1920 LEEKAKRGEAISLS
+1920 LEEKAKRGEVVSLS
-1934 ALAAAVKAE
+1934 ALAAAIKAE
-1943 DGRTPQHDADGK
+1943 DGRTPQRDSGGK

-1965 DQKQAAKKP
+1965 DRQQAAKMQK
-1974 TQDKE
+1974 QDKE

>member
-14 ARHTEQNPVAEWV
+14 ARHTEQTPVAEWV

-51 EYEAAA
+51 EYEVAA

-69 RPGESLD
+69 RSGESLD

-89 QEEREIF
+89 QEEREKF

-106 ANIADAINLTHNLDC
+106 ASIADAINLTHNLDC

-154 FDYKAFGRDAARE
+154 FDYKAFGRDAVRE

-193 IPKEHRITLDQ
+193 IPKEHRITPDQ
-204 PDTVFMDAAAVPQQ
+204 PDTVFMDAAAASQQ
-218 AAAVTEPQQSI
+218 AAAVTEPTQPI

-457 PTDMQERPS
+457 PPEQQQERPS

-489 SDYSFGYI
+489 SDYSFGYV

-504 EIKELKASL
+504 DIKELKASL
-513 ETIRQTASELITEID
+513 ETIRATASELITEID
-528 GHFAQLQQQR
+528 GNFRALQQQR
-538 AAAQEERPVMESLAP
+538 EAAQEERPVLESLDPA
-553 EQQQAI
+553 QQQAI

-564 ATLQMLVDTDMQI
+564 VTLQMLVDTDMQI
-577 YGEVSAGTLE
+577 SGEVSQGTLD
-587 AVAAQGY
+587 ALAAQGY
-594 SYQNGQLTKAEQEEA
+594 
-609 PLAPE
+609 
-614 QTEPAP
+614 
-620 AALTE
+620 AL
-625 LQQKAAE
+625 Q
-632 IAKGYQSLPMQEKIG
+632 
-647 VIAQAFGCTTGKIE
+647 
-661 TSPCTGKWR
+661 
-670 GTSDISIKFDN
+670 D
-681 GASLFIGNRRTPQ
+681 
-694 AKTKKVQNELID
+694 
-706 SALVSYN
+706 
-713 PEIISAAKEAAT
+713 
-725 ATLMQR
+725 
-731 EALDNEIAAQKGLK
+731 
-745 PYTLLNVEFNNGAD
+745 
-759 EKISGYM
+759 
-766 GWYYLTLAVDGKI
+766 
-779 CSHIETGLHHD
+779 
-790 IANGKVSEAIT
+790 
-801 RDNYFTAGALKEND
+801 
-815 VDYVFNNVG
+815 
-824 FSSTSGLYSL
+824 
-834 HISDAVRE
+834 
-842 RAEKTLAERTEAQTV
+842 
-857 NLPLPDPSITVKEMN
+857 
-872 EYGYQWDGMLP
+872 
-883 LHEEAARRLFENE
+883 
-896 GVEIYRIYEDNT
+896 
-908 EGAVLSADEIRE
+908 GAVQRVPAELS
-920 HAEQGGLFGV
+920 
-930 EKATWQRHLQPPQQ
+930 QQ
-944 EQEAVYL
+944 EQEAAYR
-951 LDDATYLHLQ
+951 LDDGTYLYVQ
-961 TSEDGYDYT
+961 TSDNGYDYT
-970 LYDRSLS
+970 LYDSNMKDL
-977 EIDGGQLDN
+977 DGGQLDN
-986 PDLSLTAAR
+986 PDLSMTAAR

-1003 LTPQSIDN
+1003 LHPSAIETISIDD
-1011 VFLAQFEQLRDLAE
+1011 FEQLQEAAE
-1025 QQQPQQDAPEQA
+1025 QTATQPES
-1037 AADTF
+1037 TF
-1042 TIYQIKGGEETRDYR
+1042 AIYQLKDGEETRDYR
-1057 FEPLDRLHAVGLEVQ
+1057 FEPLDRLRAVGLDVQ
-1072 RDNYDLVYSAPL
+1072 RDNYELVYSAPL
-1084 SPGETL
+1084 ADGESL

-1095 RFNLDHPADFTGHS
+1095 RFNIDHPADFTGHS

-1119 HGDEETAHYC
+1119 NGDTETAHYC

-1134 TEVPEFLQQSQ
+1134 TEVPEFLQQEQ
-1145 EAQRWNGMDGLINDK
+1145 TAEKWNGIDGLLNDK

-1166 TPNEQANALIDHAE
+1166 TPTEQANALIDLAE
-1180 RDGQRM
+1180 QDGQRL
-1186 GNAERALIIRYHE
+1186 GNAERGLIVQYHE
-1199 AVQDLPKTVA
+1199 QVQDLPKTIA
-1209 LINEL
+1209 LVNEL
-1214 CEQGFEQQHGHLN
+1214 CEKGFEQQHGHLD
-1227 YLVKQRVDSEITAA
+1227 YLVKQRIDAEITAA
-1241 EQEQRQNEPLP
+1241 VQERQQNEPLP
-1252 PSLDPAVQPVVTII
+1252 PSLDPSVQPVVTII
-1266 WSESDKIRDGEQMP
+1266 WSESDKLREGEQMP
-1280 LARADALFKA
+1280 LARADALFKS
-1290 LDAERRT
+1290 LDETRRT

-1359 TVIHSEGKEAWEQ
+1359 SVIRNEGAESWAQ
-1372 EQAERQMILSE
+1372 EQAEREMILSE

-1389 LHCNLYEQEQTAAQ
+1389 LHCNLYEQERTAAD

-1432 LNAGDYHLP
+1432 LNAGDYDLP
-1441 DPPQLSNFA
+1441 DPPQFA
-1450 QDPELEEYKS
+1450 DFSQEAAEMEAYKD

-1471 AAGMTVEEY
+1471 AAGMTATEY

-1488 EQPQPE
+1488 EQPIDAP
-1494 ASAATEQAQEQPEVV
+1494 EQAEAP
-1509 AVKYYPINEA
+1509 AVKYYPINEG

-1548 AAELAQNQKSRVDP
+1548 AAELAQQQKSRVDP

-1620 QEWQDVQE
+1620 EDWQDVQG

-1677 TLDGCTLLKP
+1677 TLEGCTLLKP

-1701 HLDKSKP
+1701 HLEKNKP

-1723 IRGRIEQLKQHEDKS
+1723 IRGRIEQLKQHEEKA
-1738 FVGWV
+1738 FVGWE

-1799 AGYVSCIQPITGEK
+1799 AGYVSCIQPVTWEK
-1813 PIDLQRN
+1813 PIDLQRK

-1829 PDNLLTGN
+1829 PDNLLTGE

-1860 YGIHHTSDDGKY
+1860 YGIHHTSEDGKY

-1879 QAFAVAAEQQPENY
+1879 QAFAHDVEQPENY

-1920 LEEKAKRGEAISLS
+1920 LEEKAKRGELVSLS

-1943 DGRTPQHDADGK
+1943 DGRTPQRGGDGK

-1965 DQKQAAKKP
+1965 DQQQAAKTQK
-1974 TQDKE
+1974 QDKE

>member
-89 QEEREIF
+89 QEEQEKF

-106 ANIADAINLTHNLDC
+106 ASIADAINLTHNLDC

-154 FDYKAFGRDAARE
+154 FDYKAFGRDAVQE

-193 IPKEHRITLDQ
+193 IPKEHRITPDQ
-204 PDTVFMDAAAVPQQ
+204 PDTVFMDAAAVSQQ
-218 AAAVTEPQQSI
+218 AAAVTEPQQPI

-250 QLEAGVKDLFN
+250 QLEAGVKDLFH

-294 LVAGFNKWRDEF
+294 LVAGFNKWRNEF

-354 ITIPAFKVV
+354 ITVPAFKVV

-431 ESELQTV
+431 ESELQTI

-457 PTDMQERPS
+457 PPEQQQERPS

-489 SDYSFGYI
+489 SDYSFGYV

-504 EIKELKASL
+504 DIKELKASL
-513 ETIRQTASELITEID
+513 ETIRATASELITEID
-528 GHFAQLQQQR
+528 GHFRELQQQR
-538 AAAQEERPVMESLAP
+538 EAAQEERPVLESLDPA
-553 EQQQAI
+553 QQQAI

-577 YGEVSAGTLE
+577 SGEVSQGTLD
-587 AVAAQGY
+587 ALAAQGY
-594 SYQNGQLTKAEQEEA
+594 ALQDGIVQRMPAE
-609 PLAPE
+609 
-614 QTEPAP
+614 
-620 AALTE
+620 
-625 LQQKAAE
+625 
-632 IAKGYQSLPMQEKIG
+632 
-647 VIAQAFGCTTGKIE
+647 
-661 TSPCTGKWR
+661 
-670 GTSDISIKFDN
+670 
-681 GASLFIGNRRTPQ
+681 
-694 AKTKKVQNELID
+694 
-706 SALVSYN
+706 
-713 PEIISAAKEAAT
+713 
-725 ATLMQR
+725 
-731 EALDNEIAAQKGLK
+731 
-745 PYTLLNVEFNNGAD
+745 
-759 EKISGYM
+759 
-766 GWYYLTLAVDGKI
+766 
-779 CSHIETGLHHD
+779 
-790 IANGKVSEAIT
+790 
-801 RDNYFTAGALKEND
+801 
-815 VDYVFNNVG
+815 
-824 FSSTSGLYSL
+824 
-834 HISDAVRE
+834 
-842 RAEKTLAERTEAQTV
+842 
-857 NLPLPDPSITVKEMN
+857 
-872 EYGYQWDGMLP
+872 
-883 LHEEAARRLFENE
+883 
-896 GVEIYRIYEDNT
+896 
-908 EGAVLSADEIRE
+908 LS
-920 HAEQGGLFGV
+920 
-930 EKATWQRHLQPPQQ
+930 KQ
-944 EQEAVYL
+944 EQEAAYR
-951 LDDATYLHLQ
+951 LDDGTYLYVQ
-961 TSEDGYDYT
+961 TSDNGYDYT
-970 LYDRSLS
+970 LYDSNMKDL
-977 EIDGGQLDN
+977 DGGQLDN
-986 PDLSLTAAR
+986 PDLSMTAAR

-1003 LTPQSIDN
+1003 LHPSAIETISIDD
-1011 VFLAQFEQLRDLAE
+1011 FEQLQEAAE
-1025 QQQPQQDAPEQA
+1025 QTATQPES
-1037 AADTF
+1037 TF
-1042 TIYQIKGGEETRDYR
+1042 AIYQLKDGEETRDYR
-1057 FEPLDRLHAVGLEVQ
+1057 FEPLDRLRAVGLDVQ
-1072 RDNYDLVYSAPL
+1072 RDNYELVYSAPL
-1084 SPGETL
+1084 ADGESL

-1095 RFNLDHPADFTGHS
+1095 RFNIDHLADFTGHS

-1119 HGDEETAHYC
+1119 NGDTETAHYC

-1134 TEVPEFLQQSQ
+1134 TEVPEFLQQQ
-1145 EAQRWNGMDGLINDK
+1145 EQTAEKWNGIDGLLNDK

-1166 TPNEQANALIDHAE
+1166 TPTEQANALIDLAE
-1180 RDGQRM
+1180 QDGQRL
-1186 GNAERALIIRYHE
+1186 GNAERGLIIQYHE
-1199 AVQDLPKTVA
+1199 QVQDLPKTIA
-1209 LINEL
+1209 LVNEL
-1214 CEQGFEQQHGHLN
+1214 CEKGFEQQHGHLD
-1227 YLVKQRVDSEITAA
+1227 YLVKQRVDAEITAA
-1241 EQEQRQNEPLP
+1241 VQERQQNEPLP
-1252 PSLDPAVQPVVTII
+1252 PSLDPSVQPVVTII
-1266 WSESDKIRDGEQMP
+1266 WSESDKLREGEQMP
-1280 LARADALFKA
+1280 LARADALFKS
-1290 LDAERRT
+1290 LDETRRT

-1350 YSKDESYKN
+1350 YSRDESYKN
-1359 TVIHSEGKEAWEQ
+1359 SVIRNEGAEAWAQ
-1372 EQAERQMILSE
+1372 EQAEREMILSE

-1389 LHCNLYEQEQTAAQ
+1389 LHCNLYEQERTAAD

-1432 LNAGDYHLP
+1432 LNAGDYDLP
-1441 DPPQLSNFA
+1441 DPPQLSDFSQEA
-1450 QDPELEEYKS
+1450 AEMEAYKD

-1488 EQPQPE
+1488 EQPIDAPEQPE
-1494 ASAATEQAQEQPEVV
+1494 AAVPEESTTAQTEAA
-1509 AVKYYPINEA
+1509 AVKYYPINEG

-1534 PGSATAAYRQMVDQ
+1534 PGSATAAYRQMVDE

-1620 QEWQDVQE
+1620 EDWQDVQG

-1672 YRKHG
+1672 FRKHG
-1677 TLDGCTLLKP
+1677 TLEGCTLLKP

-1701 HLDKSKP
+1701 HLEKNKP

-1723 IRGRIEQLKQHEDKS
+1723 IRERIEQLKQHEEKS
-1738 FVGWV
+1738 FVGWE

-1813 PIDLQRN
+1813 PIDLQRK
-1820 AQHQQAAPT
+1820 AQHQQAAST
-1829 PDNLLTGN
+1829 PDNLLTRE

-1860 YGIHHTSDDGKY
+1860 YGIHHTSEDGKY

-1879 QAFAVAAEQQPENY
+1879 QAFAVAVEQPENY

-1920 LEEKAKRGEAISLS
+1920 LEEKAKRGELVSLS

-1943 DGRTPQHDADGK
+1943 DGRTPQRGGNGK

-1965 DQKQAAKKP
+1965 DQQQAAKTQK
-1974 TQDKE
+1974 QDKE

>member
-14 ARHTEQNPVAEWV
+14 ARHTEQSPVAEWV

-51 EYEAAA
+51 EYEVAT

-69 RPGESLD
+69 RSGESLD

-89 QEEREIF
+89 QEEREKF

-106 ANIADAINLTHNLDC
+106 ASIADAINLTHNLDC

-154 FDYKAFGRDAARE
+154 FDYKAFGRDAVRE

-180 NKNDFAVWYTDHD
+180 NKNDFAVWYADHD
-193 IPKEHRITLDQ
+193 IPKEHRITPDQ

-218 AAAVTEPQQSI
+218 AAAVTEPQQPI

-330 LEKLDPDGKPII
+330 QEKLDPDGKPII

-457 PTDMQERPS
+457 PPEQQQEGPS

-489 SDYSFGYI
+489 SDYSFGYV

-504 EIKELKASL
+504 DIKELKASL
-513 ETIRQTASELITEID
+513 ETIRATASELITEID
-528 GHFAQLQQQR
+528 GHFRELQQQR
-538 AAAQEERPVMESLAP
+538 EAAQEERPVFESLAP

-564 ATLQMLVDTDMQI
+564 ATLQMLVNTDMQI
-577 YGEVSAGTLE
+577 SGEVSQGTLD
-587 AVAAQGY
+587 ALTAQGY
-594 SYQNGQLTKAEQEEA
+594 VLQDGVVQRVPAE
-609 PLAPE
+609 
-614 QTEPAP
+614 
-620 AALTE
+620 
-625 LQQKAAE
+625 
-632 IAKGYQSLPMQEKIG
+632 
-647 VIAQAFGCTTGKIE
+647 
-661 TSPCTGKWR
+661 
-670 GTSDISIKFDN
+670 
-681 GASLFIGNRRTPQ
+681 
-694 AKTKKVQNELID
+694 
-706 SALVSYN
+706 
-713 PEIISAAKEAAT
+713 
-725 ATLMQR
+725 
-731 EALDNEIAAQKGLK
+731 
-745 PYTLLNVEFNNGAD
+745 
-759 EKISGYM
+759 
-766 GWYYLTLAVDGKI
+766 
-779 CSHIETGLHHD
+779 
-790 IANGKVSEAIT
+790 
-801 RDNYFTAGALKEND
+801 
-815 VDYVFNNVG
+815 
-824 FSSTSGLYSL
+824 
-834 HISDAVRE
+834 
-842 RAEKTLAERTEAQTV
+842 
-857 NLPLPDPSITVKEMN
+857 
-872 EYGYQWDGMLP
+872 
-883 LHEEAARRLFENE
+883 
-896 GVEIYRIYEDNT
+896 
-908 EGAVLSADEIRE
+908 LS
-920 HAEQGGLFGV
+920 
-930 EKATWQRHLQPPQQ
+930 QQ
-944 EQEAVYL
+944 EQEAAYR
-951 LDDATYLHLQ
+951 LDDGTYLYVQ
-961 TSEDGYDYT
+961 TSDNGYDYT
-970 LYDRSLS
+970 LYDSNMKDL
-977 EIDGGQLDN
+977 DGGQLDN
-986 PDLSLTAAR
+986 PDLSMTAAR

-1003 LTPQSIDN
+1003 LHPSTIEAISIED
-1011 VFLAQFEQLRDLAE
+1011 FEQLQEAAAQTA
-1025 QQQPQQDAPEQA
+1025 QQQEN
-1037 AADTF
+1037 TF
-1042 TIYQIKGGEETRDYR
+1042 SIYQLKGGEETRDYR
-1057 FEPLDRLHAVGLEVQ
+1057 FEPLDRLRAVGLDVQ

-1084 SPGETL
+1084 SDGESL

-1095 RFNLDHPADFTGHS
+1095 RFNIDHPADFTGHS

-1119 HGDEETAHYC
+1119 NGDTETAHYC

-1134 TEVPEFLQQSQ
+1134 TEVPEFLQQQ
-1145 EAQRWNGMDGLINDK
+1145 EQTAQKWNGIDGLLNDK

-1166 TPNEQANALIDHAE
+1166 TPTEQANALIDLAE
-1180 RDGQRM
+1180 QDGQRL
-1186 GNAERALIIRYHE
+1186 GNAERGLIVQYHE
-1199 AVQDLPKTVA
+1199 QVQDLPKTIA
-1209 LINEL
+1209 LVNEL
-1214 CEQGFEQQHGHLN
+1214 CEKGFEQQHGHLD
-1227 YLVKQRVDSEITAA
+1227 YLVKQRVDAEITAA
-1241 EQEQRQNEPLP
+1241 VQERQQTEPLP

-1266 WSESDKIRDGEQMP
+1266 WSESDKLREGEQMP
-1280 LARADALFKA
+1280 LARADALFKS
-1290 LDAERRT
+1290 LDETRRT

-1309 DKTKFRIDFTFHGE
+1309 DKTKFRIDFTFRGE

-1350 YSKDESYKN
+1350 YSRDESYKN
-1359 TVIHSEGKEAWEQ
+1359 SVIRNEGAEAWAQ
-1372 EQAERQMILSE
+1372 EQAEREMILSE

-1389 LHCNLYEQEQTAAQ
+1389 LHCNLYEQERTAAD

-1432 LNAGDYHLP
+1432 LNAGDYDLP
-1441 DPPQLSNFA
+1441 DPPQLADFSQEA
-1450 QDPELEEYKS
+1450 AEMEAYKD

-1471 AAGMTVEEY
+1471 AADMTVEEY

-1488 EQPQPE
+1488 EQPIDAPEQPE
-1494 ASAATEQAQEQPEVV
+1494 AAIPEESTTAQPEAA
-1509 AVKYYPINEA
+1509 AVKYYPINEG

-1534 PGSATAAYRQMVDQ
+1534 PGSATASYRQMVDQ
-1548 AAELAQNQKSRVDP
+1548 AAELAQQQKSHVDP
-1562 MHHERIDQLLDTYAR
+1562 MHHERIDQLLHTYAR

-1620 QEWQDVQE
+1620 EDWQDVQG

-1677 TLDGCTLLKP
+1677 TLEGCTLLKP

-1701 HLDKSKP
+1701 HLEKNKP

-1723 IRGRIEQLKQHEDKS
+1723 IRGRIEQLKQHEEKS
-1738 FVGWV
+1738 FVGWE

-1799 AGYVSCIQPITGEK
+1799 AGYVSCIQPVTGEK
-1813 PIDLQRN
+1813 PIDLQRK

-1829 PDNLLTGN
+1829 PDNLLTGE

-1860 YGIHHTSDDGKY
+1860 YGIHHTSEDGKY

-1879 QAFAVAAEQQPENY
+1879 QAFAVAVEQPENY

-1920 LEEKAKRGEAISLS
+1920 LEEKAKRGELVSLS

-1943 DGRTPQHDADGK
+1943 DGRTPQRGGDGK

-1965 DQKQAAKKP
+1965 DQQQAAKTQK
-1974 TQDKE
+1974 QDKE

>member
-51 EYEAAA
+51 EYEVAA

-89 QEEREIF
+89 QEEREKF

-106 ANIADAINLTHNLDC
+106 ASIADAINLTHNLDC

-154 FDYKAFGRDAARE
+154 FDYKAFGRDAVRE

-180 NKNDFAVWYTDHD
+180 NKNDFAVWYADHD
-193 IPKEHRITLDQ
+193 IPKEHRITPDQ
-204 PDTVFMDAAAVPQQ
+204 PDTVFMDTAAASQQ
-218 AAAVTEPQQSI
+218 ATAVTEPQQPI

-354 ITIPAFKVV
+354 ITVPAFKVV

-457 PTDMQERPS
+457 PPEQQERPS

-489 SDYSFGYI
+489 SDYSFGYV

-504 EIKELKASL
+504 DIKELKASL
-513 ETIRQTASELITEID
+513 ETIRATASELITEID
-528 GHFAQLQQQR
+528 GHFRELQQQR
-538 AAAQEERPVMESLAP
+538 EAAQEERPVLESLVP

-559 RDEVQ
+559 RAEVQ

-577 YGEVSAGTLE
+577 SGEVSQGTLD
-587 AVAAQGY
+587 ALAAQGY
-594 SYQNGQLTKAEQEEA
+594 VLQDGIVQRMPAE
-609 PLAPE
+609 
-614 QTEPAP
+614 
-620 AALTE
+620 
-625 LQQKAAE
+625 
-632 IAKGYQSLPMQEKIG
+632 
-647 VIAQAFGCTTGKIE
+647 
-661 TSPCTGKWR
+661 
-670 GTSDISIKFDN
+670 
-681 GASLFIGNRRTPQ
+681 
-694 AKTKKVQNELID
+694 
-706 SALVSYN
+706 
-713 PEIISAAKEAAT
+713 
-725 ATLMQR
+725 
-731 EALDNEIAAQKGLK
+731 
-745 PYTLLNVEFNNGAD
+745 
-759 EKISGYM
+759 
-766 GWYYLTLAVDGKI
+766 
-779 CSHIETGLHHD
+779 
-790 IANGKVSEAIT
+790 
-801 RDNYFTAGALKEND
+801 
-815 VDYVFNNVG
+815 
-824 FSSTSGLYSL
+824 
-834 HISDAVRE
+834 
-842 RAEKTLAERTEAQTV
+842 
-857 NLPLPDPSITVKEMN
+857 
-872 EYGYQWDGMLP
+872 
-883 LHEEAARRLFENE
+883 
-896 GVEIYRIYEDNT
+896 
-908 EGAVLSADEIRE
+908 LS
-920 HAEQGGLFGV
+920 
-930 EKATWQRHLQPPQQ
+930 KQ
-944 EQEAVYL
+944 EQEAAYR
-951 LDDATYLHLQ
+951 LDDGTYLYVQ
-961 TSEDGYDYT
+961 TSDNGYDYT
-970 LYDRSLS
+970 LYDSNMKDL
-977 EIDGGQLDN
+977 DGGQLDN
-986 PDLSLTAAR
+986 PDLSMTAAR

-1003 LTPQSIDN
+1003 LHPSAIETISIDD
-1011 VFLAQFEQLRDLAE
+1011 FEQLQEAAE
-1025 QQQPQQDAPEQA
+1025 QTATQPES
-1037 AADTF
+1037 TF
-1042 TIYQIKGGEETRDYR
+1042 AIYQLKDGEETRDYR
-1057 FEPLDRLHAVGLEVQ
+1057 FEPLDRLRAVGLDVQ

-1084 SPGETL
+1084 ADGESL
-1090 EDIYR
+1090 EDIFR
-1095 RFNLDHPADFTGHS
+1095 RFNIDHPADFTGHS

-1119 HGDEETAHYC
+1119 HGDTETAHYC

-1134 TEVPEFLQQSQ
+1134 TEVPEFLQQQ
-1145 EAQRWNGMDGLINDK
+1145 EQTAEKWNGIDGLLNDK

-1166 TPNEQANALIDHAE
+1166 TPTEQANALIDLAE
-1180 RDGQRM
+1180 QDGQRL
-1186 GNAERALIIRYHE
+1186 GNAERGLIVQYHE
-1199 AVQDLPKTVA
+1199 QVQDLPKTIA
-1209 LINEL
+1209 LVNEL
-1214 CEQGFEQQHGHLN
+1214 CEKGFEQQHGHLD
-1227 YLVKQRVDSEITAA
+1227 YLVKQRIDAEITAA
-1241 EQEQRQNEPLP
+1241 VQERQQTEPLP

-1266 WSESDKIRDGEQMP
+1266 WSESDKLREGEQMP
-1280 LARADALFKA
+1280 LARADALFKS
-1290 LDAERRT
+1290 LDETRRT

-1344 QAHHEY
+1344 QTHHEY
-1350 YSKDESYKN
+1350 YSRDESYKN
-1359 TVIHSEGKEAWEQ
+1359 SVIRNEGAEAWAQ
-1372 EQAERQMILSE
+1372 EQAEREMILSE

-1389 LHCNLYEQEQTAAQ
+1389 LHCNLYEQERTAAD

-1432 LNAGDYHLP
+1432 LNAGDYDLP
-1441 DPPQLSNFA
+1441 DPPQLADFSQEA
-1450 QDPELEEYKS
+1450 AEMEAYKD
-1460 HVREEIAQEAA
+1460 HVREEIVQEAA

-1480 AANGYEPR
+1480 TANGYEPR
-1488 EQPQPE
+1488 EQPIDAPEQPE
-1494 ASAATEQAQEQPEVV
+1494 AAVPEESTTAQTEAP
-1509 AVKYYPINEA
+1509 AVKYYPINEG

-1548 AAELAQNQKSRVDP
+1548 AAELAQQQKSRVDP

-1620 QEWQDVQE
+1620 EDWQDVQG

-1677 TLDGCTLLKP
+1677 TLEGCTLLKP

-1701 HLDKSKP
+1701 HLEKNKP

-1723 IRGRIEQLKQHEDKS
+1723 IRGRIEQLKQHEEKS
-1738 FVGWV
+1738 FVGWE

-1762 DEKPDDAARAEL
+1762 DEKPDNAARAEL

-1813 PIDLQRN
+1813 PIDLQRK

-1829 PDNLLTGN
+1829 PDNLLTGE

-1860 YGIHHTSDDGKY
+1860 YGIHHTSEDGKY

-1879 QAFAVAAEQQPENY
+1879 QAFAVAVEQPENY

-1920 LEEKAKRGEAISLS
+1920 MEEKAKRGELVSLS

-1943 DGRTPQHDADGK
+1943 DGKTPQRGGDGK

-1965 DQKQAAKKP
+1965 DQQQAAKTQK
-1974 TQDKE
+1974 QDKE

>member
-27 QLPTDAEKMKE
+27 QLPTDAENMKAA
-38 VFARI
+38 FARI

-51 EYEAAA
+51 EYEVAA
-57 YESPIDGLTDRF
+57 YESPVDGLTDRF

-89 QEEREIF
+89 QEEREKF

-106 ANIADAINLTHNLDC
+106 ASIADAINLTHNLDC

-154 FDYKAFGRDAARE
+154 FDYKAFGRDAVQE

-193 IPKEHRITLDQ
+193 IPKEHRITPDQ

-218 AAAVTEPQQSI
+218 AAIAAEPQQPI

-250 QLEAGVKDLFN
+250 QLEAGVKDLFH

-281 NTLLIVMQKPDAS
+281 NTLLIVMQKPNAS

-330 LEKLDPDGKPII
+330 QEKLDPDGKPII

-354 ITIPAFKVV
+354 ITVPAFKVV

-457 PTDMQERPS
+457 LPEQQQERPS

-489 SDYSFGYI
+489 SDYSFGYV

-504 EIKELKASL
+504 DIKELKASL
-513 ETIRQTASELITEID
+513 ETIRATASELITEID
-528 GHFAQLQQQR
+528 GHFRELQQQR
-538 AAAQEERPVMESLAP
+538 EAAQEERPVFESLAP

-577 YGEVSAGTLE
+577 SGEVSQGTLD
-587 AVAAQGY
+587 ALAAQGY
-594 SYQNGQLTKAEQEEA
+594 VLQDGIVQRMPAE
-609 PLAPE
+609 
-614 QTEPAP
+614 
-620 AALTE
+620 
-625 LQQKAAE
+625 
-632 IAKGYQSLPMQEKIG
+632 
-647 VIAQAFGCTTGKIE
+647 
-661 TSPCTGKWR
+661 
-670 GTSDISIKFDN
+670 
-681 GASLFIGNRRTPQ
+681 
-694 AKTKKVQNELID
+694 
-706 SALVSYN
+706 
-713 PEIISAAKEAAT
+713 
-725 ATLMQR
+725 
-731 EALDNEIAAQKGLK
+731 
-745 PYTLLNVEFNNGAD
+745 
-759 EKISGYM
+759 
-766 GWYYLTLAVDGKI
+766 
-779 CSHIETGLHHD
+779 
-790 IANGKVSEAIT
+790 
-801 RDNYFTAGALKEND
+801 
-815 VDYVFNNVG
+815 
-824 FSSTSGLYSL
+824 
-834 HISDAVRE
+834 
-842 RAEKTLAERTEAQTV
+842 
-857 NLPLPDPSITVKEMN
+857 
-872 EYGYQWDGMLP
+872 
-883 LHEEAARRLFENE
+883 
-896 GVEIYRIYEDNT
+896 
-908 EGAVLSADEIRE
+908 LS
-920 HAEQGGLFGV
+920 
-930 EKATWQRHLQPPQQ
+930 KQ
-944 EQEAVYL
+944 EQEAAYR
-951 LDDATYLHLQ
+951 LDDGTYLYVQ
-961 TSEDGYDYT
+961 TSDNGYDYT
-970 LYDRSLS
+970 LYDSNMKDL
-977 EIDGGQLDN
+977 DGGQLDN
-986 PDLSLTAAR
+986 PDLSMTAAR

-1003 LTPQSIDN
+1003 LHPSAIESISIDD
-1011 VFLAQFEQLRDLAE
+1011 FEQLQEAAE
-1025 QQQPQQDAPEQA
+1025 QTATQPES
-1037 AADTF
+1037 TF
-1042 TIYQIKGGEETRDYR
+1042 AIYQLKDGEETRDYR
-1057 FEPLDRLHAVGLEVQ
+1057 FEPLDRLRAVGLDVQ
-1072 RDNYDLVYSAPL
+1072 RDNYELVYSAPL
-1084 SPGETL
+1084 ADGESL

-1095 RFNLDHPADFTGHS
+1095 RFNIDHPADFTGHS

-1119 HGDEETAHYC
+1119 HGDTETAHYC

-1134 TEVPEFLQQSQ
+1134 TEVPEFLQQQ
-1145 EAQRWNGMDGLINDK
+1145 EQTAEKWNGIDGLLNDK

-1166 TPNEQANALIDHAE
+1166 TPTEQANALIDLAE
-1180 RDGQRM
+1180 QDGQRL
-1186 GNAERALIIRYHE
+1186 GNAERGLIVQYHE
-1199 AVQDLPKTVA
+1199 QVQDLPKTIA
-1209 LINEL
+1209 LVNEL
-1214 CEQGFEQQHGHLN
+1214 CEKGFEQQHGHLD
-1227 YLVKQRVDSEITAA
+1227 YLVNQRIDAEITAA
-1241 EQEQRQNEPLP
+1241 VQERQQTEPLP

-1266 WSESDKIRDGEQMP
+1266 WSESDKLREGEQMP
-1280 LARADALFKA
+1280 LARADALFKS
-1290 LDAERRT
+1290 LDETRRT

-1309 DKTKFRIDFTFHGE
+1309 DKTKFRIDFTFHEE

-1350 YSKDESYKN
+1350 YSRDESYKN
-1359 TVIHSEGKEAWEQ
+1359 SVIRNEGAEAWAQ
-1372 EQAERQMILSE
+1372 EQAEREMILSE

-1389 LHCNLYEQEQTAAQ
+1389 LHCNLYEQERTAAD

-1432 LNAGDYHLP
+1432 LNAGDYDLP
-1441 DPPQLSNFA
+1441 DPPQLSDFSQEA
-1450 QDPELEEYKS
+1450 AEMEAYKD

-1471 AAGMTVEEY
+1471 AAGMTATEY

-1488 EQPQPE
+1488 EQPIDAPEQPE
-1494 ASAATEQAQEQPEVV
+1494 AAVPEESTTAQQEAP
-1509 AVKYYPINEA
+1509 AVKYYPINEG

-1548 AAELAQNQKSRVDP
+1548 AAELAQQQKSRVDP

-1620 QEWQDVQE
+1620 EDWQDVQG

-1677 TLDGCTLLKP
+1677 TLEGCTLLKP

-1701 HLDKSKP
+1701 HLEKNKP

-1723 IRGRIEQLKQHEDKS
+1723 IRGRIEQLKQHEEKS
-1738 FVGWV
+1738 FVGWE

-1813 PIDLQRN
+1813 PIDLQRK

-1829 PDNLLTGN
+1829 PDNLLTGE

-1860 YGIHHTSDDGKY
+1860 YGIHHTSEDGKY

-1879 QAFAVAAEQQPENY
+1879 QAFAVAVEQTENY

-1914 TPSVDE
+1914 TPSIDE
-1920 LEEKAKRGEAISLS
+1920 LEEKARRGELVSLS

-1943 DGRTPQHDADGK
+1943 DGKTTQRGGDGK

-1965 DQKQAAKKP
+1965 DQQQAAKTQK
-1974 TQDKE
+1974 QDKE

>member
-89 QEEREIF
+89 QEEREKF

-154 FDYKAFGRDAARE
+154 FDYKAFGRDAAQE

-193 IPKEHRITLDQ
+193 IPKEHRITPDQ

-330 LEKLDPDGKPII
+330 QEKLDPDGKPII

-354 ITIPAFKVV
+354 ITVPAFKVV

-457 PTDMQERPS
+457 PPEQQERPS

-489 SDYSFGYI
+489 SDYSFGYV

-504 EIKELKASL
+504 DIKELKASL
-513 ETIRQTASELITEID
+513 ETIRATASELITEID
-528 GHFAQLQQQR
+528 GHFRELQQQR
-538 AAAQEERPVMESLAP
+538 EAAQQERPVFESLAP

-564 ATLQMLVDTDMQI
+564 ATLQMLVNTDMQI
-577 YGEVSAGTLE
+577 SGEVSQGTLD
-587 AVAAQGY
+587 ALAAQGY
-594 SYQNGQLTKAEQEEA
+594 VLQDGIVQRMPAE
-609 PLAPE
+609 
-614 QTEPAP
+614 
-620 AALTE
+620 
-625 LQQKAAE
+625 
-632 IAKGYQSLPMQEKIG
+632 
-647 VIAQAFGCTTGKIE
+647 
-661 TSPCTGKWR
+661 
-670 GTSDISIKFDN
+670 
-681 GASLFIGNRRTPQ
+681 
-694 AKTKKVQNELID
+694 
-706 SALVSYN
+706 
-713 PEIISAAKEAAT
+713 
-725 ATLMQR
+725 
-731 EALDNEIAAQKGLK
+731 
-745 PYTLLNVEFNNGAD
+745 
-759 EKISGYM
+759 
-766 GWYYLTLAVDGKI
+766 
-779 CSHIETGLHHD
+779 
-790 IANGKVSEAIT
+790 
-801 RDNYFTAGALKEND
+801 
-815 VDYVFNNVG
+815 
-824 FSSTSGLYSL
+824 
-834 HISDAVRE
+834 
-842 RAEKTLAERTEAQTV
+842 
-857 NLPLPDPSITVKEMN
+857 
-872 EYGYQWDGMLP
+872 
-883 LHEEAARRLFENE
+883 
-896 GVEIYRIYEDNT
+896 
-908 EGAVLSADEIRE
+908 LS
-920 HAEQGGLFGV
+920 
-930 EKATWQRHLQPPQQ
+930 KQ
-944 EQEAVYL
+944 EQEAAYR
-951 LDDATYLHLQ
+951 LDDGTYLYVQ
-961 TSEDGYDYT
+961 TSDNGYDYT
-970 LYDRSLS
+970 LYDSNMKDL
-977 EIDGGQLDN
+977 DGGQLDN
-986 PDLSLTAAR
+986 PDLSMTAAR

-1003 LTPQSIDN
+1003 LHPSAIESISIDD
-1011 VFLAQFEQLRDLAE
+1011 FEQLQEAAE
-1025 QQQPQQDAPEQA
+1025 QTATQPERS
-1037 AADTF
+1037 F
-1042 TIYQIKGGEETRDYR
+1042 SIYQLKGGEETRDYR
-1057 FEPLDRLHAVGLEVQ
+1057 FEPLDRLRAVGLDVQ
-1072 RDNYDLVYSAPL
+1072 RDNYELVYSAPL
-1084 SPGETL
+1084 ADEESL

-1095 RFNLDHPADFTGHS
+1095 RFNIDHPADFTGHS

-1119 HGDEETAHYC
+1119 NGDTETAHYC

-1134 TEVPEFLQQSQ
+1134 TKVPEFLQQQ
-1145 EAQRWNGMDGLINDK
+1145 EKTVQQWNGIDGLINNK

-1166 TPNEQANALIDHAE
+1166 TPTEQANALIDLAE
-1180 RDGQRM
+1180 QDGQRL
-1186 GNAERALIIRYHE
+1186 GNAERGLIVQYHE
-1199 AVQDLPKTVA
+1199 QVQDLPKTIA
-1209 LINEL
+1209 LVNEL
-1214 CEQGFEQQHGHLN
+1214 CEKGFEQQHGHLD
-1227 YLVKQRVDSEITAA
+1227 YHVKQRIDAEITAA
-1241 EQEQRQNEPLP
+1241 VQERQQNEPLP
-1252 PSLDPAVQPVVTII
+1252 PSLDPAMQPVVTII
-1266 WSESDKIRDGEQMP
+1266 WSESAKLREGEQMP
-1280 LARADALFKA
+1280 LARADFLFKS
-1290 LDAERRT
+1290 LDETRRT

-1359 TVIHSEGKEAWEQ
+1359 SVIRNEGAEAWAQ
-1372 EQAERQMILSE
+1372 EQSEREMILSE

-1389 LHCNLYEQEQTAAQ
+1389 LHCNLYEQERTAAD

-1432 LNAGDYHLP
+1432 LNAGDYDLP
-1441 DPPQLSNFA
+1441 DPPQLSDFSQEA
-1450 QDPELEEYKS
+1450 AEMEAYKD

-1488 EQPQPE
+1488 EQPIDAPEQPE
-1494 ASAATEQAQEQPEVV
+1494 AAVPEESTTVQPE
-1509 AVKYYPINEA
+1509 AAAIKYYPINEG

-1548 AAELAQNQKSRVDP
+1548 AAELAQQQKSRVDP

-1620 QEWQDVQE
+1620 EDWQDVQG

-1677 TLDGCTLLKP
+1677 TLEGCTLLKP
-1687 EQIKELQEGMAQSW
+1687 EQVKELQEGMAQSW
-1701 HLDKSKP
+1701 HLEKNKP

-1723 IRGRIEQLKQHEDKS
+1723 IRGRIEQLKQHEEKS
-1738 FVGWV
+1738 FVGWE

-1799 AGYVSCIQPITGEK
+1799 AGYVSCIQPVTGEK
-1813 PIDLQRN
+1813 PIDLQRK

-1829 PDNLLTGN
+1829 PDNLLTGE

-1860 YGIHHTSDDGKY
+1860 YGIHHTSEDGKY

-1879 QAFAVAAEQQPENY
+1879 QAFAVAVEQPENY

-1920 LEEKAKRGEAISLS
+1920 LEEKAKRGELVSLS

-1943 DGRTPQHDADGK
+1943 DGRTPQRGGNGK

-1965 DQKQAAKKP
+1965 DQQQAAKTQK
-1974 TQDKE
+1974 QDKE

>member
-27 QLPTDAEKMKE
+27 QLPTDAENMKAA
-38 VFARI
+38 FARI
-43 GVDGIDPS
+43 GVDGIDSS
-51 EYEAAA
+51 EYEVAA

-89 QEEREIF
+89 QEEREKF

-106 ANIADAINLTHNLDC
+106 ASIADAINLTHNLDC

-154 FDYKAFGRDAARE
+154 FDYKAFGRDAVRE

-193 IPKEHRITLDQ
+193 IPKEHRITPDQ
-204 PDTVFMDAAAVPQQ
+204 PDTVFMDAAAIPQQ
-218 AAAVTEPQQSI
+218 AAAVTEPQQTI

-330 LEKLDPDGKPII
+330 QEKLDPDGKPII

-457 PTDMQERPS
+457 PPEQQQERPS

-489 SDYSFGYI
+489 SDYSFGYV

-504 EIKELKASL
+504 DIKELKASL
-513 ETIRQTASELITEID
+513 ETIRATASELITEID
-528 GHFAQLQQQR
+528 GHFRELQQQR
-538 AAAQEERPVMESLAP
+538 EAAQEERPVFENLAP

-564 ATLQMLVDTDMQI
+564 ATLQILVNTDMKI
-577 YGEVSAGTLE
+577 SGEVSQGTLD
-587 AVAAQGY
+587 ALAAQGY
-594 SYQNGQLTKAEQEEA
+594 VLQDGVVQRMQQAE
-609 PLAPE
+609 
-614 QTEPAP
+614 
-620 AALTE
+620 
-625 LQQKAAE
+625 
-632 IAKGYQSLPMQEKIG
+632 LPM
-647 VIAQAFGCTTGKIE
+647 
-661 TSPCTGKWR
+661 
-670 GTSDISIKFDN
+670 
-681 GASLFIGNRRTPQ
+681 
-694 AKTKKVQNELID
+694 
-706 SALVSYN
+706 
-713 PEIISAAKEAAT
+713 
-725 ATLMQR
+725 
-731 EALDNEIAAQKGLK
+731 
-745 PYTLLNVEFNNGAD
+745 
-759 EKISGYM
+759 
-766 GWYYLTLAVDGKI
+766 
-779 CSHIETGLHHD
+779 
-790 IANGKVSEAIT
+790 
-801 RDNYFTAGALKEND
+801 
-815 VDYVFNNVG
+815 
-824 FSSTSGLYSL
+824 
-834 HISDAVRE
+834 
-842 RAEKTLAERTEAQTV
+842 
-857 NLPLPDPSITVKEMN
+857 PDPSITVQEMN
-872 EYGYQWDGMLP
+872 EYGYKWDGMLP
-883 LHEEAARRLFENE
+883 LQEEAARRLFENE

-908 EGAVLSADEIRE
+908 EGAVLNADEITE
-920 HAEQGGLFGV
+920 HAAQGGIFGV
-930 EKATWQRHLQPPQQ
+930 EKEAWQRHLEKPQQ
-944 EQEAVYL
+944 EQEA
-951 LDDATYLHLQ
+951 
-961 TSEDGYDYT
+961 
-970 LYDRSLS
+970 
-977 EIDGGQLDN
+977 
-986 PDLSLTAAR
+986 
-995 DEILALHE
+995 
-1003 LTPQSIDN
+1003 
-1011 VFLAQFEQLRDLAE
+1011 AE
-1025 QQQPQQDAPEQA
+1025 QTATQQES
-1037 AADTF
+1037 TF
-1042 TIYQIKGGEETRDYR
+1042 AIYQLKDGEETRGYR
-1057 FEPLDRLHAVGLEVQ
+1057 FEPLDRLRAVGLGVQ
-1072 RDNYDLVYSAPL
+1072 RDNYELVYSAPL
-1084 SPGETL
+1084 ADGESL

-1095 RFNLDHPADFTGHS
+1095 RFNIDHPADFTGHS

-1119 HGDEETAHYC
+1119 NGDTETAHYC

-1134 TEVPEFLQQSQ
+1134 AEVPEFLQQQ
-1145 EAQRWNGMDGLINDK
+1145 EKTAEKWNGIDGLLNDK

-1166 TPNEQANALIDHAE
+1166 TPTEQANALIDLAE
-1180 RDGQRM
+1180 QDGQRL
-1186 GNAERALIIRYHE
+1186 GNAERGLIVQYHE
-1199 AVQDLPKTVA
+1199 QVQDLPKTIA
-1209 LINEL
+1209 LVNEL
-1214 CEQGFEQQHGHLN
+1214 CEKGFEQQHGHLD
-1227 YLVKQRVDSEITAA
+1227 YLVKQRIDAEITAA
-1241 EQEQRQNEPLP
+1241 VQERQQNEPLP
-1252 PSLDPAVQPVVTII
+1252 PSLDPSVQPVVTII
-1266 WSESDKIRDGEQMP
+1266 WSESDKLREGEQMP
-1280 LARADALFKA
+1280 LARADALFKS
-1290 LDAERRT
+1290 LDETRRS

-1350 YSKDESYKN
+1350 YSQDESYKN
-1359 TVIHSEGKEAWEQ
+1359 SVIRNEGAEAWAQ
-1372 EQAERQMILSE
+1372 EQAEREMILSE

-1389 LHCNLYEQEQTAAQ
+1389 LHCNLYEQERTAAD

-1432 LNAGDYHLP
+1432 LNAGDYDLP
-1441 DPPQLSNFA
+1441 DPPQLADFSQEA
-1450 QDPELEEYKS
+1450 AEMEAYKD

-1488 EQPQPE
+1488 EQPIDTPEQPE
-1494 ASAATEQAQEQPEVV
+1494 AAVPEESTTAQTEAP
-1509 AVKYYPINEA
+1509 AVKYYPINEG

-1534 PGSATAAYRQMVDQ
+1534 PGSATAAYRQMVDE

-1562 MHHERIDQLLDTYAR
+1562 MHHERIDLLLDTYAR

-1620 QEWQDVQE
+1620 EDWQDVQG
-1628 ILDKIRSTGMGG
+1628 ILDKIRSTGLGG

-1677 TLDGCTLLKP
+1677 TLEGCTLLKP
-1687 EQIKELQEGMAQSW
+1687 EQIKKLQEGMAQSW
-1701 HLDKSKP
+1701 HLEKNKP

-1723 IRGRIEQLKQHEDKS
+1723 IRGRIEQLKQHEEKS
-1738 FVGWV
+1738 FVGWE

-1813 PIDLQRN
+1813 PIDLQRK

-1829 PDNLLTGN
+1829 PDNLLTGE

-1860 YGIHHTSDDGKY
+1860 YGIHHTSEDGKY

-1879 QAFAVAAEQQPENY
+1879 QAFAVAVEQPENY

-1904 YNMIDQQINN
+1904 YNMIDRQINN

-1920 LEEKAKRGEAISLS
+1920 LEEKAKRGELVSLS

-1943 DGRTPQHDADGK
+1943 DGRTPQRGGNGK

-1965 DQKQAAKKP
+1965 DQQQAAKTQK
-1974 TQDKE
+1974 QDKE
-1979 KKRSIKKDLEME
+1979 KKRSVKKDLEME

>member
-27 QLPTDAEKMKE
+27 RLPTDAENMKAA
-38 VFARI
+38 FARI

-51 EYEAAA
+51 EYEVAA
-57 YESPIDGLTDRF
+57 YESPVDGLTDRF

-89 QEEREIF
+89 QEEREKF

-106 ANIADAINLTHNLDC
+106 ASIADAINLTHNLDC
-121 YWLYPT
+121 YWLYPA

-154 FDYKAFGRDAARE
+154 FDYKAFGRDAVRE

-180 NKNDFAVWYTDHD
+180 NKNDFAVWYTNHD
-193 IPKEHRITLDQ
+193 IPKEHRITPDQ
-204 PDTVFMDAAAVPQQ
+204 PDTVFMDAAAVPRQ
-218 AAAVTEPQQSI
+218 AAIAAEPQQPI

-250 QLEAGVKDLFN
+250 QLEAGVKDLFH

-404 PVGFERIESGAHGY
+404 PVSFERIESGAHGY

-457 PTDMQERPS
+457 PPEQQQERPS

-489 SDYSFGYI
+489 SDYSFGYV

-504 EIKELKASL
+504 DIKELKASL
-513 ETIRQTASELITEID
+513 ETIRATASELITEID
-528 GHFAQLQQQR
+528 GHFRELQQQR
-538 AAAQEERPVMESLAP
+538 EAAQEERPVFESLDPA
-553 EQQQAI
+553 QQQAI

-564 ATLQMLVDTDMQI
+564 ATLQMLADTDMQI
-577 YGEVSAGTLE
+577 SGEVSQGTLD
-587 AVAAQGY
+587 ALAAQGY
-594 SYQNGQLTKAEQEEA
+594 VLQDGIVQRMPAE
-609 PLAPE
+609 
-614 QTEPAP
+614 
-620 AALTE
+620 
-625 LQQKAAE
+625 
-632 IAKGYQSLPMQEKIG
+632 
-647 VIAQAFGCTTGKIE
+647 
-661 TSPCTGKWR
+661 
-670 GTSDISIKFDN
+670 
-681 GASLFIGNRRTPQ
+681 
-694 AKTKKVQNELID
+694 
-706 SALVSYN
+706 
-713 PEIISAAKEAAT
+713 
-725 ATLMQR
+725 
-731 EALDNEIAAQKGLK
+731 
-745 PYTLLNVEFNNGAD
+745 
-759 EKISGYM
+759 
-766 GWYYLTLAVDGKI
+766 
-779 CSHIETGLHHD
+779 
-790 IANGKVSEAIT
+790 
-801 RDNYFTAGALKEND
+801 
-815 VDYVFNNVG
+815 
-824 FSSTSGLYSL
+824 
-834 HISDAVRE
+834 
-842 RAEKTLAERTEAQTV
+842 
-857 NLPLPDPSITVKEMN
+857 
-872 EYGYQWDGMLP
+872 
-883 LHEEAARRLFENE
+883 
-896 GVEIYRIYEDNT
+896 
-908 EGAVLSADEIRE
+908 LS
-920 HAEQGGLFGV
+920 
-930 EKATWQRHLQPPQQ
+930 KQ
-944 EQEAVYL
+944 EQEAAYR
-951 LDDATYLHLQ
+951 LDDGTYLYVQ
-961 TSEDGYDYT
+961 TSDNGYDYT
-970 LYDRSLS
+970 LYDSNMKDL
-977 EIDGGQLDN
+977 DGGQLDN
-986 PDLSLTAAR
+986 PDLSMTAAR

-1003 LTPQSIDN
+1003 LHPSAIETISIDD
-1011 VFLAQFEQLRDLAE
+1011 FEQLQEAAE
-1025 QQQPQQDAPEQA
+1025 QTATQPES
-1037 AADTF
+1037 TF
-1042 TIYQIKGGEETRDYR
+1042 AIYQLKDGEETRDYR
-1057 FEPLDRLHAVGLEVQ
+1057 FEPLDRLRAVGLDVQ
-1072 RDNYDLVYSAPL
+1072 RDNYELVYSAPL
-1084 SPGETL
+1084 ADGESL

-1095 RFNLDHPADFTGHS
+1095 RFNIDHPADFTGHS

-1119 HGDEETAHYC
+1119 NGDTETAHYC

-1134 TEVPEFLQQSQ
+1134 TEVPEFLQQQ
-1145 EAQRWNGMDGLINDK
+1145 EQTAEKWNGIDGLLNDK

-1166 TPNEQANALIDHAE
+1166 TPTEQANALIDLAE
-1180 RDGQRM
+1180 QDGQRL
-1186 GNAERALIIRYHE
+1186 GNAERGLIIQYHE
-1199 AVQDLPKTVA
+1199 QVQDLPKTIA
-1209 LINEL
+1209 LVNEL
-1214 CEQGFEQQHGHLN
+1214 CEKGFEQQHGHLD
-1227 YLVKQRVDSEITAA
+1227 YLVKQRIDAEITAA
-1241 EQEQRQNEPLP
+1241 VQERQQNEPLP
-1252 PSLDPAVQPVVTII
+1252 PSLDPSVQPVVTII
-1266 WSESDKIRDGEQMP
+1266 WSESDKLREGEQMP
-1280 LARADALFKA
+1280 LARADALFKS
-1290 LDAERRT
+1290 LDETRRT

-1350 YSKDESYKN
+1350 YSRDESYKN
-1359 TVIHSEGKEAWEQ
+1359 SVIRNEGAEAWAQ
-1372 EQAERQMILSE
+1372 EQAEREMILSE

-1389 LHCNLYEQEQTAAQ
+1389 LHCNLYEQERTAAD

-1432 LNAGDYHLP
+1432 LNAGDYDLP
-1441 DPPQLSNFA
+1441 DPPQLSDFSQEA
-1450 QDPELEEYKS
+1450 AEMEAYKD

-1488 EQPQPE
+1488 EQPIDAPEQPE
-1494 ASAATEQAQEQPEVV
+1494 AAVPEESTTAQTEAA
-1509 AVKYYPINEA
+1509 AVKYYPINEG

-1534 PGSATAAYRQMVDQ
+1534 PGSATAAYRQMVDE

-1620 QEWQDVQE
+1620 EDWQDVQG

-1672 YRKHG
+1672 FRKHG
-1677 TLDGCTLLKP
+1677 TLEGCTLLKP

-1701 HLDKSKP
+1701 HLEKNKP

-1723 IRGRIEQLKQHEDKS
+1723 IRERIEQLKQHEEKS
-1738 FVGWV
+1738 FVGWE

-1813 PIDLQRN
+1813 PIDLQRK
-1820 AQHQQAAPT
+1820 AQHQQAAST
-1829 PDNLLTGN
+1829 PDNLLTRE

-1860 YGIHHTSDDGKY
+1860 YGIHHTSEDGKY

-1879 QAFAVAAEQQPENY
+1879 QAFAVAVEQPENY

-1920 LEEKAKRGEAISLS
+1920 LEEKAKRGELVSLS

-1943 DGRTPQHDADGK
+1943 DGRTPQRGGNGK

-1965 DQKQAAKKP
+1965 DQQQAAKTQK
-1974 TQDKE
+1974 QDKE

>member
-27 QLPTDAEKMKE
+27 QLPTDAENMKAA
-38 VFARI
+38 FARI

-51 EYEAAA
+51 EYEVAA
-57 YESPIDGLTDRF
+57 YESPVDGLTDRF

-89 QEEREIF
+89 QEEREKF

-106 ANIADAINLTHNLDC
+106 ASIADAINLTHNLDC

-154 FDYKAFGRDAARE
+154 FDYKAFGRDAVRE

-193 IPKEHRITLDQ
+193 IPKEHRVTPDQ

-218 AAAVTEPQQSI
+218 AAIAAEPQQPI

-354 ITIPAFKVV
+354 ITVPAFKVV

-457 PTDMQERPS
+457 PPEQQQERPS

-489 SDYSFGYI
+489 SDYSFGYV

-504 EIKELKASL
+504 DIKELKASL
-513 ETIRQTASELITEID
+513 ETIRATASELITEID
-528 GHFAQLQQQR
+528 GNFRALQQQR
-538 AAAQEERPVMESLAP
+538 EAAQEERPVFESLAP

-577 YGEVSAGTLE
+577 SGEVSQGTLD
-587 AVAAQGY
+587 ALAAQGY
-594 SYQNGQLTKAEQEEA
+594 ALQDGIVQRMPAE
-609 PLAPE
+609 
-614 QTEPAP
+614 
-620 AALTE
+620 
-625 LQQKAAE
+625 
-632 IAKGYQSLPMQEKIG
+632 
-647 VIAQAFGCTTGKIE
+647 
-661 TSPCTGKWR
+661 
-670 GTSDISIKFDN
+670 
-681 GASLFIGNRRTPQ
+681 
-694 AKTKKVQNELID
+694 
-706 SALVSYN
+706 
-713 PEIISAAKEAAT
+713 
-725 ATLMQR
+725 
-731 EALDNEIAAQKGLK
+731 
-745 PYTLLNVEFNNGAD
+745 
-759 EKISGYM
+759 
-766 GWYYLTLAVDGKI
+766 
-779 CSHIETGLHHD
+779 
-790 IANGKVSEAIT
+790 
-801 RDNYFTAGALKEND
+801 
-815 VDYVFNNVG
+815 
-824 FSSTSGLYSL
+824 
-834 HISDAVRE
+834 
-842 RAEKTLAERTEAQTV
+842 
-857 NLPLPDPSITVKEMN
+857 
-872 EYGYQWDGMLP
+872 
-883 LHEEAARRLFENE
+883 
-896 GVEIYRIYEDNT
+896 
-908 EGAVLSADEIRE
+908 LSQ
-920 HAEQGGLFGV
+920 H
-930 EKATWQRHLQPPQQ
+930 
-944 EQEAVYL
+944 EQEAAYR
-951 LDDATYLHLQ
+951 LDDGTYLYVQ
-961 TSEDGYDYT
+961 TSDNGYDYT
-970 LYDRSLS
+970 LYDSNMKDL
-977 EIDGGQLDN
+977 DGGQLDN
-986 PDLSLTAAR
+986 PDLSMTAAR

-1003 LTPQSIDN
+1003 LHPSAIESIPIED
-1011 VFLAQFEQLRDLAE
+1011 FEQLW
-1025 QQQPQQDAPEQA
+1025 DAAEQA
-1037 AADTF
+1037 AQQPERTF
-1042 TIYQIKGGEETRDYR
+1042 AIYQLKGGEETRDYR
-1057 FEPLDRLHAVGLEVQ
+1057 FEPLDRLRAVGLDVH

-1084 SPGETL
+1084 SDGESL

-1095 RFNLDHPADFTGHS
+1095 RFNIDHPADFTGHS

-1119 HGDEETAHYC
+1119 HGDTETAHYC

-1134 TEVPEFLQQSQ
+1134 TEVPEFLQQQ
-1145 EAQRWNGMDGLINDK
+1145 EQTAQKWNGIDGLLNDK

-1166 TPNEQANALIDHAE
+1166 TPTEQANALIDLAE
-1180 RDGQRM
+1180 QDGQRL
-1186 GNAERALIIRYHE
+1186 GNAERGLIVQYHE
-1199 AVQDLPKTVA
+1199 QVQDLPKTIA
-1209 LINEL
+1209 LVNEL
-1214 CEQGFEQQHGHLN
+1214 CEKGFEQQHGHLD
-1227 YLVKQRVDSEITAA
+1227 YLVKQRIDAEITAA
-1241 EQEQRQNEPLP
+1241 VQERQKTEPLP

-1266 WSESDKIRDGEQMP
+1266 WSESDKLREGEQMP
-1280 LARADALFKA
+1280 LARADALFKS
-1290 LDAERRT
+1290 LDETRRT

-1350 YSKDESYKN
+1350 YSRDENYKN
-1359 TVIHSEGKEAWEQ
+1359 SVIRNEGAEAWAQ
-1372 EQAERQMILSE
+1372 EQAEREMLLSE

-1389 LHCNLYEQEQTAAQ
+1389 LHCNLYEQKRTAAD

-1432 LNAGDYHLP
+1432 LNAGDYDLP
-1441 DPPQLSNFA
+1441 DPPQLSDFSQEA
-1450 QDPELEEYKS
+1450 AEMEAYKD

-1488 EQPQPE
+1488 EQPIDAP
-1494 ASAATEQAQEQPEVV
+1494 EQAEAT
-1509 AVKYYPINEA
+1509 AVKYYPINEG

-1548 AAELAQNQKSRVDP
+1548 AAELAQKQKSRVDP

-1620 QEWQDVQE
+1620 EDWQDVQG

-1677 TLDGCTLLKP
+1677 TLEGCTLLKP

-1701 HLDKSKP
+1701 HLEKNKP

-1723 IRGRIEQLKQHEDKS
+1723 IRERIEQLKQHEEKS
-1738 FVGWV
+1738 FVGWE

-1813 PIDLQRN
+1813 PIDLQRK

-1829 PDNLLTGN
+1829 PDNLLTGE

-1860 YGIHHTSDDGKY
+1860 YGIHHTSEDGRY

-1879 QAFAVAAEQQPENY
+1879 QAFAVAVEQPENY

-1920 LEEKAKRGEAISLS
+1920 LEEKAKRGELVSLS

-1943 DGRTPQHDADGK
+1943 DGKTPQRGGDGK

-1965 DQKQAAKKP
+1965 DQQQAAKTQK
-1974 TQDKE
+1974 QDKE

>member
-89 QEEREIF
+89 QEEREKF

-154 FDYKAFGRDAARE
+154 FDYKAFGRDAAQE

-193 IPKEHRITLDQ
+193 IPKEHRITPDQ

-330 LEKLDPDGKPII
+330 QEKLDPDGKPII

-354 ITIPAFKVV
+354 ITVPAFKVV

-457 PTDMQERPS
+457 PPEQQERPS

-489 SDYSFGYI
+489 SDYSFGYV

-504 EIKELKASL
+504 DIKELKASL
-513 ETIRQTASELITEID
+513 ETIRATASELITEID
-528 GHFAQLQQQR
+528 GHFRELQQQR
-538 AAAQEERPVMESLAP
+538 EAAQQERPVFESLAP

-564 ATLQMLVDTDMQI
+564 ATLQMLVNTDMQI
-577 YGEVSAGTLE
+577 SGEVSQGTLD
-587 AVAAQGY
+587 ALAAQGY
-594 SYQNGQLTKAEQEEA
+594 VLQDGIVQRMPAE
-609 PLAPE
+609 
-614 QTEPAP
+614 
-620 AALTE
+620 
-625 LQQKAAE
+625 
-632 IAKGYQSLPMQEKIG
+632 
-647 VIAQAFGCTTGKIE
+647 
-661 TSPCTGKWR
+661 
-670 GTSDISIKFDN
+670 
-681 GASLFIGNRRTPQ
+681 
-694 AKTKKVQNELID
+694 
-706 SALVSYN
+706 
-713 PEIISAAKEAAT
+713 
-725 ATLMQR
+725 
-731 EALDNEIAAQKGLK
+731 
-745 PYTLLNVEFNNGAD
+745 
-759 EKISGYM
+759 
-766 GWYYLTLAVDGKI
+766 
-779 CSHIETGLHHD
+779 
-790 IANGKVSEAIT
+790 
-801 RDNYFTAGALKEND
+801 
-815 VDYVFNNVG
+815 
-824 FSSTSGLYSL
+824 
-834 HISDAVRE
+834 
-842 RAEKTLAERTEAQTV
+842 
-857 NLPLPDPSITVKEMN
+857 
-872 EYGYQWDGMLP
+872 
-883 LHEEAARRLFENE
+883 
-896 GVEIYRIYEDNT
+896 
-908 EGAVLSADEIRE
+908 LS
-920 HAEQGGLFGV
+920 
-930 EKATWQRHLQPPQQ
+930 KQ
-944 EQEAVYL
+944 EQEAAYR
-951 LDDATYLHLQ
+951 LDDGTYLYVQ
-961 TSEDGYDYT
+961 TSDNGYDYT
-970 LYDRSLS
+970 LYDSNMKDL
-977 EIDGGQLDN
+977 DGGQLDN
-986 PDLSLTAAR
+986 PDLSMTAAR

-1003 LTPQSIDN
+1003 LHPSAIESISIDD
-1011 VFLAQFEQLRDLAE
+1011 FEQLQEAAE
-1025 QQQPQQDAPEQA
+1025 QTATQPERS
-1037 AADTF
+1037 F
-1042 TIYQIKGGEETRDYR
+1042 SIYQLKGGEETRDYR
-1057 FEPLDRLHAVGLEVQ
+1057 FEPLDRLRAVGLDVQ
-1072 RDNYDLVYSAPL
+1072 RDNYELVYSAPL
-1084 SPGETL
+1084 ADEESL

-1095 RFNLDHPADFTGHS
+1095 RFNIDHPADFTGHS

-1119 HGDEETAHYC
+1119 HGDTETAHYC

-1134 TEVPEFLQQSQ
+1134 TKVPEFLQQQ
-1145 EAQRWNGMDGLINDK
+1145 EKTVQQWNGIDGLINNK

-1166 TPNEQANALIDHAE
+1166 TPTEQANALIDLAE
-1180 RDGQRM
+1180 QDGQRL
-1186 GNAERALIIRYHE
+1186 GNAERGLIVQYHE
-1199 AVQDLPKTVA
+1199 QVQDLPKTIA
-1209 LINEL
+1209 LVNEL
-1214 CEQGFEQQHGHLN
+1214 CEKGFEQQHGHLD
-1227 YLVKQRVDSEITAA
+1227 YLVNQRIDAEITAA
-1241 EQEQRQNEPLP
+1241 VQERQQTEPLP

-1266 WSESDKIRDGEQMP
+1266 WSESDKLREGEQMP
-1280 LARADALFKA
+1280 LARADFLFKS
-1290 LDAERRT
+1290 LDETRRT

-1309 DKTKFRIDFTFHGE
+1309 DKTKFRIDFTFHEE

-1359 TVIHSEGKEAWEQ
+1359 SVIRNEGAEAWAQ
-1372 EQAERQMILSE
+1372 EQSEREMILSE

-1389 LHCNLYEQEQTAAQ
+1389 LHCNLYEQERTAAD

-1432 LNAGDYHLP
+1432 LNAGDYDLP
-1441 DPPQLSNFA
+1441 DPPQLSDFSQEA
-1450 QDPELEEYKS
+1450 AEMEAYKD

-1488 EQPQPE
+1488 EQPIDAPEQPE
-1494 ASAATEQAQEQPEVV
+1494 AAVPEESTTVQPE
-1509 AVKYYPINEA
+1509 AAAIKYYPINEG

-1548 AAELAQNQKSRVDP
+1548 AAELAQQQKSRVDP

-1620 QEWQDVQE
+1620 EDWQDVQG

-1677 TLDGCTLLKP
+1677 TLEGCTLLKP
-1687 EQIKELQEGMAQSW
+1687 EQVKELQEGMAQSW
-1701 HLDKSKP
+1701 HLEKNKP

-1723 IRGRIEQLKQHEDKS
+1723 IRGRIEQLKQHEEKS
-1738 FVGWV
+1738 FVGWE

-1813 PIDLQRN
+1813 PIDFQRK

-1829 PDNLLTGN
+1829 PDNLLTGE

-1860 YGIHHTSDDGKY
+1860 YGIHHTSEDGKY

-1879 QAFAVAAEQQPENY
+1879 QAFAVAVEQTENY
-1893 LKAAEMSTEQN
+1893 LKAAEMSTDQN

-1920 LEEKAKRGEAISLS
+1920 LEEKAKRGELVSLS

-1943 DGRTPQHDADGK
+1943 DGRTPQRGGNGK

-1965 DQKQAAKKP
+1965 DQQQAAKTQK
-1974 TQDKE
+1974 QDKE

>member
-89 QEEREIF
+89 QEEREKF

-154 FDYKAFGRDAARE
+154 FDYKAFGRDAAQE

-193 IPKEHRITLDQ
+193 IPKEHRITPDQ

-330 LEKLDPDGKPII
+330 QEKLDPDGKPII

-354 ITIPAFKVV
+354 ITVPAFKVV

-431 ESELQTV
+431 ESELQTI

-457 PTDMQERPS
+457 PPEQQERPS

-489 SDYSFGYI
+489 SDYSFGYV

-504 EIKELKASL
+504 DIKELKASL
-513 ETIRQTASELITEID
+513 ETIRATASELITEID
-528 GHFAQLQQQR
+528 GHFRELQQQR
-538 AAAQEERPVMESLAP
+538 EAAQQERPVFESLAP

-564 ATLQMLVDTDMQI
+564 ATLQMLVNTDMQI
-577 YGEVSAGTLE
+577 SGEVSQGTLD
-587 AVAAQGY
+587 ALAAQGY
-594 SYQNGQLTKAEQEEA
+594 VLQDGIVQRMPAE
-609 PLAPE
+609 
-614 QTEPAP
+614 
-620 AALTE
+620 
-625 LQQKAAE
+625 
-632 IAKGYQSLPMQEKIG
+632 
-647 VIAQAFGCTTGKIE
+647 
-661 TSPCTGKWR
+661 
-670 GTSDISIKFDN
+670 
-681 GASLFIGNRRTPQ
+681 
-694 AKTKKVQNELID
+694 
-706 SALVSYN
+706 
-713 PEIISAAKEAAT
+713 
-725 ATLMQR
+725 
-731 EALDNEIAAQKGLK
+731 
-745 PYTLLNVEFNNGAD
+745 
-759 EKISGYM
+759 
-766 GWYYLTLAVDGKI
+766 
-779 CSHIETGLHHD
+779 
-790 IANGKVSEAIT
+790 
-801 RDNYFTAGALKEND
+801 
-815 VDYVFNNVG
+815 
-824 FSSTSGLYSL
+824 
-834 HISDAVRE
+834 
-842 RAEKTLAERTEAQTV
+842 
-857 NLPLPDPSITVKEMN
+857 
-872 EYGYQWDGMLP
+872 
-883 LHEEAARRLFENE
+883 
-896 GVEIYRIYEDNT
+896 
-908 EGAVLSADEIRE
+908 LS
-920 HAEQGGLFGV
+920 
-930 EKATWQRHLQPPQQ
+930 KQ
-944 EQEAVYL
+944 EQEAAYR
-951 LDDATYLHLQ
+951 LDDGTYLYVQ
-961 TSEDGYDYT
+961 TSDNGYDYT
-970 LYDRSLS
+970 LYDSNMKDL
-977 EIDGGQLDN
+977 DGGQLDN
-986 PDLSLTAAR
+986 PDLSMTAAR

-1003 LTPQSIDN
+1003 LHPSAIESISIDD
-1011 VFLAQFEQLRDLAE
+1011 FEQLQEAAE
-1025 QQQPQQDAPEQA
+1025 QTATQPERS
-1037 AADTF
+1037 F
-1042 TIYQIKGGEETRDYR
+1042 SIYQLKGGEETRDYR
-1057 FEPLDRLHAVGLEVQ
+1057 FEPLDRLRAVGLDVQ
-1072 RDNYDLVYSAPL
+1072 RDNYELVYSAPL
-1084 SPGETL
+1084 ADEESL

-1095 RFNLDHPADFTGHS
+1095 RFNIDHPADFTGHS

-1119 HGDEETAHYC
+1119 NGDTETAHYC

-1134 TEVPEFLQQSQ
+1134 TKVPEFLQQQ
-1145 EAQRWNGMDGLINDK
+1145 EKTVQQWNGIDGLINNK

-1166 TPNEQANALIDHAE
+1166 TPTEQANALIDLAE
-1180 RDGQRM
+1180 QDGQRL
-1186 GNAERALIIRYHE
+1186 GNAERGLIVQYHE
-1199 AVQDLPKTVA
+1199 QVQDLPKTIA
-1209 LINEL
+1209 LVNEL
-1214 CEQGFEQQHGHLN
+1214 CEKGFEQQHGHLD
-1227 YLVKQRVDSEITAA
+1227 YHVKQRIDAEITAA
-1241 EQEQRQNEPLP
+1241 VQERQQNEPLP
-1252 PSLDPAVQPVVTII
+1252 PSLDPAMQPVVTII
-1266 WSESDKIRDGEQMP
+1266 WSESDKLREGEQMP
-1280 LARADALFKA
+1280 LARADALFKS
-1290 LDAERRT
+1290 LDETRRT

-1359 TVIHSEGKEAWEQ
+1359 SVIRNEGAEAWAQ
-1372 EQAERQMILSE
+1372 EQSEREMILSE

-1389 LHCNLYEQEQTAAQ
+1389 LHCNLYEQERTAAD

-1432 LNAGDYHLP
+1432 LNAGDYDLP
-1441 DPPQLSNFA
+1441 DPPQLSDFSQEA
-1450 QDPELEEYKS
+1450 AEMEAYKD

-1488 EQPQPE
+1488 EQPIDAPEQPE
-1494 ASAATEQAQEQPEVV
+1494 AAVPEESTTVQLEAAAI
-1509 AVKYYPINEA
+1509 KYYPINEG

-1548 AAELAQNQKSRVDP
+1548 AAELAQQQKSRVDP

-1620 QEWQDVQE
+1620 EDWQDVQG

-1640 ISADDPQAVA
+1640 ISADDPQTVA

-1677 TLDGCTLLKP
+1677 TLEGCTLLKP

-1701 HLDKSKP
+1701 HLEKNKP

-1723 IRGRIEQLKQHEDKS
+1723 IRGRIEQLKQHEENS
-1738 FVGWV
+1738 FVGWE

-1799 AGYVSCIQPITGEK
+1799 AGYVSCIQPVTGEK
-1813 PIDLQRN
+1813 PIDLQRK

-1829 PDNLLTGN
+1829 PDNLLTGE

-1860 YGIHHTSDDGKY
+1860 YGIHHTSEDGKY

-1879 QAFAVAAEQQPENY
+1879 QAFAVAVEQPENY

-1920 LEEKAKRGEAISLS
+1920 LEERAKRGELVSLS

-1943 DGRTPQHDADGK
+1943 DGRTPQRGGNGK

-1965 DQKQAAKKP
+1965 DQQQAAKTQK
-1974 TQDKE
+1974 QDKE

>member
-89 QEEREIF
+89 QEEREKF

-154 FDYKAFGRDAARE
+154 FDYKAFGRDAAQE

-193 IPKEHRITLDQ
+193 IPKEHRITPDQ

-330 LEKLDPDGKPII
+330 QEKLDPDGKPII

-354 ITIPAFKVV
+354 ITVPAFKVV

-438 KTLIHE
+438 KALIHE

-457 PTDMQERPS
+457 PPEQQERPS

-489 SDYSFGYI
+489 SDYSFGYV

-504 EIKELKASL
+504 DIKELKASL
-513 ETIRQTASELITEID
+513 ETIRATASELITEID
-528 GHFAQLQQQR
+528 GHFRELQQQR
-538 AAAQEERPVMESLAP
+538 EAAQQERPVFESFAP

-564 ATLQMLVDTDMQI
+564 ATLQMLVNTDMQI
-577 YGEVSAGTLE
+577 SGEVSQGTLD
-587 AVAAQGY
+587 ALAAQGY
-594 SYQNGQLTKAEQEEA
+594 VLQDGIVQRMPAE
-609 PLAPE
+609 
-614 QTEPAP
+614 
-620 AALTE
+620 
-625 LQQKAAE
+625 
-632 IAKGYQSLPMQEKIG
+632 
-647 VIAQAFGCTTGKIE
+647 
-661 TSPCTGKWR
+661 
-670 GTSDISIKFDN
+670 
-681 GASLFIGNRRTPQ
+681 
-694 AKTKKVQNELID
+694 
-706 SALVSYN
+706 
-713 PEIISAAKEAAT
+713 
-725 ATLMQR
+725 
-731 EALDNEIAAQKGLK
+731 
-745 PYTLLNVEFNNGAD
+745 
-759 EKISGYM
+759 
-766 GWYYLTLAVDGKI
+766 
-779 CSHIETGLHHD
+779 
-790 IANGKVSEAIT
+790 
-801 RDNYFTAGALKEND
+801 
-815 VDYVFNNVG
+815 
-824 FSSTSGLYSL
+824 
-834 HISDAVRE
+834 
-842 RAEKTLAERTEAQTV
+842 
-857 NLPLPDPSITVKEMN
+857 
-872 EYGYQWDGMLP
+872 
-883 LHEEAARRLFENE
+883 
-896 GVEIYRIYEDNT
+896 
-908 EGAVLSADEIRE
+908 LS
-920 HAEQGGLFGV
+920 
-930 EKATWQRHLQPPQQ
+930 KQ
-944 EQEAVYL
+944 EQEAAYR
-951 LDDATYLHLQ
+951 LDDGTYLYVQ
-961 TSEDGYDYT
+961 TSDNGYDYT
-970 LYDRSLS
+970 LYDSNMKDL
-977 EIDGGQLDN
+977 DGGQLDN
-986 PDLSLTAAR
+986 PDLSMTAAR

-1003 LTPQSIDN
+1003 LHPSAIESISIDD
-1011 VFLAQFEQLRDLAE
+1011 FEQLQEAAE
-1025 QQQPQQDAPEQA
+1025 QTATQPERS
-1037 AADTF
+1037 F
-1042 TIYQIKGGEETRDYR
+1042 SIYQLKGGEETRDYR
-1057 FEPLDRLHAVGLEVQ
+1057 FEPLDRLRAVGLDVQ
-1072 RDNYDLVYSAPL
+1072 WDNYELVYSAPL
-1084 SPGETL
+1084 ADEESL

-1095 RFNLDHPADFTGHS
+1095 RFNIDHPADFTGHS

-1119 HGDEETAHYC
+1119 NGDTETAHYC

-1134 TEVPEFLQQSQ
+1134 TKVPEFLQQQ
-1145 EAQRWNGMDGLINDK
+1145 EKTVQQWNGIDGLINNK

-1166 TPNEQANALIDHAE
+1166 TPTEQANALIDLAE
-1180 RDGQRM
+1180 QDGQRL
-1186 GNAERALIIRYHE
+1186 GNAERGLIVQYHE
-1199 AVQDLPKTVA
+1199 QVQDLPKTIA
-1209 LINEL
+1209 LVNEL
-1214 CEQGFEQQHGHLN
+1214 CEKGFEQQHGHLD
-1227 YLVKQRVDSEITAA
+1227 YHVKQRIDAEITAA
-1241 EQEQRQNEPLP
+1241 VQERQQNEPLP
-1252 PSLDPAVQPVVTII
+1252 PSLDPAMQPVVTII
-1266 WSESDKIRDGEQMP
+1266 WSESDKLREGEQMP
-1280 LARADALFKA
+1280 LARADFLFKS
-1290 LDAERRT
+1290 LDETRRT

-1359 TVIHSEGKEAWEQ
+1359 SVIRNEGAEAWAQ
-1372 EQAERQMILSE
+1372 EQSEREMILSE

-1389 LHCNLYEQEQTAAQ
+1389 LHCNLYEQERTAAD

-1432 LNAGDYHLP
+1432 LNAGDYDLP
-1441 DPPQLSNFA
+1441 DPPQLSDFSQEA
-1450 QDPELEEYKS
+1450 AEMEAYKD

-1488 EQPQPE
+1488 EQPIDAPEQPE
-1494 ASAATEQAQEQPEVV
+1494 AAVPEESTTVQPE
-1509 AVKYYPINEA
+1509 AAAIKYYPINEG

-1548 AAELAQNQKSRVDP
+1548 AAELAQQQKSRVDP

-1620 QEWQDVQE
+1620 EDWQDVQG

-1677 TLDGCTLLKP
+1677 TLEGCTLLKP
-1687 EQIKELQEGMAQSW
+1687 EQVKELQEGMAQSW
-1701 HLDKSKP
+1701 HLEKNKP

-1723 IRGRIEQLKQHEDKS
+1723 IRGRIEQLKQHEEKS
-1738 FVGWV
+1738 FVGWE

-1799 AGYVSCIQPITGEK
+1799 AGYVSCIQPVTGEK
-1813 PIDLQRN
+1813 PIDLQRK

-1829 PDNLLTGN
+1829 PDNLLTGE

-1860 YGIHHTSDDGKY
+1860 YGIHHTSEDGKY

-1879 QAFAVAAEQQPENY
+1879 QAFAVAVEQPENY

-1920 LEEKAKRGEAISLS
+1920 LEEKAKRGELVSLS

-1943 DGRTPQHDADGK
+1943 DGRTPQRGGNGK

-1965 DQKQAAKKP
+1965 DQQQAAKTQK
-1974 TQDKE
+1974 QDKE

>member
-7 EVYLINK
+7 EMYLINK

-51 EYEAAA
+51 EYEVVA

-89 QEEREIF
+89 QEEREKF

-106 ANIADAINLTHNLDC
+106 ASIADAINLTHNLDC

-154 FDYKAFGRDAARE
+154 FDYKAFGRDTVRE

-180 NKNDFAVWYTDHD
+180 NKNDFAVWYADHD
-193 IPKEHRITLDQ
+193 IPKEHRITPDQ
-204 PDTVFMDAAAVPQQ
+204 PDTVFMDAAAVSQQ
-218 AAAVTEPQQSI
+218 AAAVTEPQQPI

-342 GEDGKPVTEQKE
+342 GGDGKPVTEQKE
-354 ITIPAFKVV
+354 ITVPAFKVV

-431 ESELQTV
+431 ESELQTI

-444 IAHAKLH
+444 SAHAKLH

-457 PTDMQERPS
+457 PPEQQQERPS
-466 RRTREVEA
+466 SRTREVEA

-489 SDYSFGYI
+489 SDYSFGYV

-504 EIKELKASL
+504 DIKELKASL
-513 ETIRQTASELITEID
+513 ETIRATASELITEID
-528 GHFAQLQQQR
+528 GHFRELQQQR
-538 AAAQEERPVMESLAP
+538 EAAQEERPVLESLDPA
-553 EQQQAI
+553 QQQAI

-577 YGEVSAGTLE
+577 SGEVSQGTLD
-587 AVAAQGY
+587 ALAAQGY
-594 SYQNGQLTKAEQEEA
+594 V
-609 PLAPE
+609 
-614 QTEPAP
+614 
-620 AALTE
+620 
-625 LQQKAAE
+625 LQDGVVQRMQQ
-632 IAKGYQSLPMQEKIG
+632 AKLPM
-647 VIAQAFGCTTGKIE
+647 
-661 TSPCTGKWR
+661 
-670 GTSDISIKFDN
+670 
-681 GASLFIGNRRTPQ
+681 
-694 AKTKKVQNELID
+694 
-706 SALVSYN
+706 
-713 PEIISAAKEAAT
+713 
-725 ATLMQR
+725 
-731 EALDNEIAAQKGLK
+731 
-745 PYTLLNVEFNNGAD
+745 
-759 EKISGYM
+759 
-766 GWYYLTLAVDGKI
+766 
-779 CSHIETGLHHD
+779 
-790 IANGKVSEAIT
+790 
-801 RDNYFTAGALKEND
+801 
-815 VDYVFNNVG
+815 
-824 FSSTSGLYSL
+824 
-834 HISDAVRE
+834 
-842 RAEKTLAERTEAQTV
+842 
-857 NLPLPDPSITVKEMN
+857 PDPTITVQEMN
-872 EYGYQWDGMLP
+872 EYGYKWDGMLP
-883 LHEEAARRLFENE
+883 LQEEAARRLFENE

-908 EGAVLSADEIRE
+908 EGAVLNADEITE
-920 HAEQGGLFGV
+920 HAAQGGIFGV
-930 EKATWQRHLQPPQQ
+930 EKEAWQRHLEKPQP
-944 EQEAVYL
+944 EQEA
-951 LDDATYLHLQ
+951 
-961 TSEDGYDYT
+961 
-970 LYDRSLS
+970 
-977 EIDGGQLDN
+977 
-986 PDLSLTAAR
+986 
-995 DEILALHE
+995 
-1003 LTPQSIDN
+1003 
-1011 VFLAQFEQLRDLAE
+1011 AE
-1025 QQQPQQDAPEQA
+1025 QTAPQPES
-1037 AADTF
+1037 TF
-1042 TIYQIKGGEETRDYR
+1042 AIYQLKDGDETWGYR
-1057 FEPLDRLHAVGLEVQ
+1057 FEPLDRLRAVGRDVQ
-1072 RDNYDLVYSAPL
+1072 RDNYELVYSAPL
-1084 SPGETL
+1084 ADGESL

-1095 RFNLDHPADFTGHS
+1095 RFNIDHPAYFTGHS

-1119 HGDEETAHYC
+1119 HGDSETAHYC

-1134 TEVPEFLQQSQ
+1134 TEVPEFLQQQ
-1145 EAQRWNGMDGLINDK
+1145 EKTVQQWNGIDGLINNK

-1166 TPNEQANALIDHAE
+1166 TPTEQANALIDLAE
-1180 RDGQRM
+1180 QDGQRL
-1186 GNAERALIIRYHE
+1186 GNAERGLIVQYHE
-1199 AVQDLPKTVA
+1199 QVQDLPKTIA
-1209 LINEL
+1209 LVNEL
-1214 CEQGFEQQHGHLN
+1214 CEKGFEQQHGHLD
-1227 YLVKQRVDSEITAA
+1227 YLVKQRIDAEITAA
-1241 EQEQRQNEPLP
+1241 VQERQQTEPLP

-1266 WSESDKIRDGEQMP
+1266 WSESDKLREGEQMP
-1280 LARADALFKA
+1280 LARADALFKS
-1290 LDAERRT
+1290 LDETRRT

-1359 TVIHSEGKEAWEQ
+1359 SVIRNEGAEAWAQ
-1372 EQAERQMILSE
+1372 EQSEREMILSE

-1389 LHCNLYEQEQTAAQ
+1389 LHCNLYEQERTAAD

-1432 LNAGDYHLP
+1432 LNAGEYTLP
-1441 DPPQLSNFA
+1441 DPPQFADFA
-1450 QDPELEEYKS
+1450 QEAAEMEAYKD

-1488 EQPQPE
+1488 EQPIDAPEQPE
-1494 ASAATEQAQEQPEVV
+1494 AAVPEESTTAQPESP
-1509 AVKYYPINEA
+1509 AVKYYPINEG

-1548 AAELAQNQKSRVDP
+1548 AAELAQQQKSRVDP
-1562 MHHERIDQLLDTYAR
+1562 MHHERIDQLLDTYVR

-1584 NSYAIEARVPSI
+1584 NSYAIEARIPSI

-1620 QEWQDVQE
+1620 EDWQDVQG

-1677 TLDGCTLLKP
+1677 TLEGCTLLKP

-1701 HLDKSKP
+1701 HLEKNKP

-1723 IRGRIEQLKQHEDKS
+1723 IRERIEQLKQHEEKS
-1738 FVGWV
+1738 FVGWE

-1799 AGYVSCIQPITGEK
+1799 AGYVSCIQPVTGEK
-1813 PIDLQRN
+1813 PIDLQRK

-1829 PDNLLTGN
+1829 PDNLLTGE

-1860 YGIHHTSDDGKY
+1860 YGIHHTSEDGRY

-1879 QAFAVAAEQQPENY
+1879 QAFAVAVEQPENY

-1920 LEEKAKRGEAISLS
+1920 LEEKAKRGELVSLS

-1943 DGRTPQHDADGK
+1943 DGKTPQRGGNGK

-1965 DQKQAAKKP
+1965 DQQQAAKTQK
-1974 TQDKE
+1974 QDKE

>member
-51 EYEAAA
+51 EYEVAA

-89 QEEREIF
+89 QEEREKF

-106 ANIADAINLTHNLDC
+106 ASIADAINLTHNLDC

-154 FDYKAFGRDAARE
+154 FDYKAFGRDAVRE

-193 IPKEHRITLDQ
+193 IPKEHRITPDQ

-218 AAAVTEPQQSI
+218 AAAVTEPQQPI

-330 LEKLDPDGKPII
+330 QEKLDPDGKPII

-457 PTDMQERPS
+457 PPEQQQERPS

-489 SDYSFGYI
+489 SDYSFGYV

-504 EIKELKASL
+504 DIKELKASL
-513 ETIRQTASELITEID
+513 ETIRATASELITEID
-528 GHFAQLQQQR
+528 GHFRELQQQR
-538 AAAQEERPVMESLAP
+538 EAAQEERPVFESLDPA
-553 EQQQAI
+553 QQQAI

-577 YGEVSAGTLE
+577 SGEVSQGTLD
-587 AVAAQGY
+587 ALAGQGY
-594 SYQNGQLTKAEQEEA
+594 VLQDGIVQRVPAE
-609 PLAPE
+609 
-614 QTEPAP
+614 
-620 AALTE
+620 
-625 LQQKAAE
+625 
-632 IAKGYQSLPMQEKIG
+632 
-647 VIAQAFGCTTGKIE
+647 
-661 TSPCTGKWR
+661 
-670 GTSDISIKFDN
+670 
-681 GASLFIGNRRTPQ
+681 
-694 AKTKKVQNELID
+694 
-706 SALVSYN
+706 
-713 PEIISAAKEAAT
+713 
-725 ATLMQR
+725 
-731 EALDNEIAAQKGLK
+731 
-745 PYTLLNVEFNNGAD
+745 
-759 EKISGYM
+759 
-766 GWYYLTLAVDGKI
+766 
-779 CSHIETGLHHD
+779 
-790 IANGKVSEAIT
+790 
-801 RDNYFTAGALKEND
+801 
-815 VDYVFNNVG
+815 
-824 FSSTSGLYSL
+824 
-834 HISDAVRE
+834 
-842 RAEKTLAERTEAQTV
+842 
-857 NLPLPDPSITVKEMN
+857 
-872 EYGYQWDGMLP
+872 
-883 LHEEAARRLFENE
+883 
-896 GVEIYRIYEDNT
+896 
-908 EGAVLSADEIRE
+908 LS
-920 HAEQGGLFGV
+920 
-930 EKATWQRHLQPPQQ
+930 QQ
-944 EQEAVYL
+944 EQEAAYR
-951 LDDATYLHLQ
+951 LDDGTYLYVQ
-961 TSEDGYDYT
+961 TSDNGYDYT
-970 LYDRSLS
+970 LYDSNMKDL
-977 EIDGGQLDN
+977 DGGQLDN
-986 PDLSLTAAR
+986 PDLSMTAAR
-995 DEILALHE
+995 GEILALHE
-1003 LTPQSIDN
+1003 LHPSAIESISIED
-1011 VFLAQFEQLRDLAE
+1011 FEQLQAAVAQTA
-1025 QQQPQQDAPEQA
+1025 QQQEN
-1037 AADTF
+1037 TF
-1042 TIYQIKGGEETRDYR
+1042 YIYQLKDGEETRGYR
-1057 FEPLDRLHAVGLEVQ
+1057 FEPLDRLRAVGLDVQ
-1072 RDNYDLVYSAPL
+1072 RDNYELVYSAPL
-1084 SPGETL
+1084 ADGESL

-1095 RFNLDHPADFTGHS
+1095 RFNIDHPADFTGHS

-1119 HGDEETAHYC
+1119 HGDTETAHYC

-1134 TEVPEFLQQSQ
+1134 TEVPEFLQQQ
-1145 EAQRWNGMDGLINDK
+1145 EQTAEKWNGIDGLLNDK

-1166 TPNEQANALIDHAE
+1166 TPTEQANALIDLAE
-1180 RDGQRM
+1180 QDGQRL
-1186 GNAERALIIRYHE
+1186 GNAERGLIVQYHE
-1199 AVQDLPKTVA
+1199 QVQDLPKTIA
-1209 LINEL
+1209 LVNEL
-1214 CEQGFEQQHGHLN
+1214 CEKGFEQQHGHLD
-1227 YLVKQRVDSEITAA
+1227 YLVKQRIDAEITAA
-1241 EQEQRQNEPLP
+1241 VQERQSNVPLP

-1266 WSESDKIRDGEQMP
+1266 WSESDKLREGEQMP
-1280 LARADALFKA
+1280 LARADALFKS
-1290 LDAERRT
+1290 LDETRRT

-1350 YSKDESYKN
+1350 YSRDESYKN
-1359 TVIHSEGKEAWEQ
+1359 SVIRNEGAEAWAQ
-1372 EQAERQMILSE
+1372 EQAEREMILSE

-1389 LHCNLYEQEQTAAQ
+1389 LHCNLYEQERTAAD

-1432 LNAGDYHLP
+1432 LNGGDYDLP
-1441 DPPQLSNFA
+1441 DPPQLADFSQEA
-1450 QDPELEEYKS
+1450 AEMEAYKD

-1488 EQPQPE
+1488 EQPIDAPEQPE
-1494 ASAATEQAQEQPEVV
+1494 AAVPEESTPAQPEAA
-1509 AVKYYPINEA
+1509 AVKYYPINEG

-1548 AAELAQNQKSRVDP
+1548 AAEIAQQQKSRVDP

-1620 QEWQDVQE
+1620 EDWQDVQG

-1677 TLDGCTLLKP
+1677 TLEGCTLLKP

-1701 HLDKSKP
+1701 HLEKNKP

-1723 IRGRIEQLKQHEDKS
+1723 IRGRIEQLKQHEEKS
-1738 FVGWV
+1738 FVGWE

-1813 PIDLQRN
+1813 PIDLQRK

-1829 PDNLLTGN
+1829 PDNLLTGE

-1860 YGIHHTSDDGKY
+1860 YGIHHTSEDGKY

-1879 QAFAVAAEQQPENY
+1879 QAFAVAVEQPENY

-1920 LEEKAKRGEAISLS
+1920 LEEKAKRGELVSLS

-1943 DGRTPQHDADGK
+1943 DGRTPQRGGDGK

-1965 DQKQAAKKP
+1965 DQQQAAKTQK
-1974 TQDKE
+1974 QDKE

>member
-57 YESPIDGLTDRF
+57 CESPIDGLTDRF

-89 QEEREIF
+89 QEEQEKF

-106 ANIADAINLTHNLDC
+106 ASIADAINLTHNLDC

-154 FDYKAFGRDAARE
+154 FDYKAFGRDAVQE

-193 IPKEHRITLDQ
+193 IPKEHRITPDQ
-204 PDTVFMDAAAVPQQ
+204 PDTVFMDAAAVSQQ
-218 AAAVTEPQQSI
+218 AAAVTEPQQPI

-250 QLEAGVKDLFN
+250 QLEAGVKDLFH

-294 LVAGFNKWRDEF
+294 LVAGFNKWRNEF

-354 ITIPAFKVV
+354 ITVPAFKVV

-431 ESELQTV
+431 ESELQTI

-457 PTDMQERPS
+457 PPEQQQERPS

-489 SDYSFGYI
+489 SDYSFGYV

-504 EIKELKASL
+504 DIKELKASL
-513 ETIRQTASELITEID
+513 ETIRATASELITEID
-528 GHFAQLQQQR
+528 GHFRELQQQR
-538 AAAQEERPVMESLAP
+538 EAAQEERPVLESLDPA
-553 EQQQAI
+553 QQQAI

-577 YGEVSAGTLE
+577 SGEVSQGTLD
-587 AVAAQGY
+587 ALAAQGY
-594 SYQNGQLTKAEQEEA
+594 ALQDGIVQRMPAE
-609 PLAPE
+609 
-614 QTEPAP
+614 
-620 AALTE
+620 
-625 LQQKAAE
+625 
-632 IAKGYQSLPMQEKIG
+632 
-647 VIAQAFGCTTGKIE
+647 
-661 TSPCTGKWR
+661 
-670 GTSDISIKFDN
+670 
-681 GASLFIGNRRTPQ
+681 
-694 AKTKKVQNELID
+694 
-706 SALVSYN
+706 
-713 PEIISAAKEAAT
+713 
-725 ATLMQR
+725 
-731 EALDNEIAAQKGLK
+731 
-745 PYTLLNVEFNNGAD
+745 
-759 EKISGYM
+759 
-766 GWYYLTLAVDGKI
+766 
-779 CSHIETGLHHD
+779 
-790 IANGKVSEAIT
+790 
-801 RDNYFTAGALKEND
+801 
-815 VDYVFNNVG
+815 
-824 FSSTSGLYSL
+824 
-834 HISDAVRE
+834 
-842 RAEKTLAERTEAQTV
+842 
-857 NLPLPDPSITVKEMN
+857 
-872 EYGYQWDGMLP
+872 
-883 LHEEAARRLFENE
+883 
-896 GVEIYRIYEDNT
+896 
-908 EGAVLSADEIRE
+908 LS
-920 HAEQGGLFGV
+920 
-930 EKATWQRHLQPPQQ
+930 KQ
-944 EQEAVYL
+944 EQEAAYR
-951 LDDATYLHLQ
+951 LDDGTYLYVQ
-961 TSEDGYDYT
+961 TSDNGYDYT
-970 LYDRSLS
+970 LYDSNMKDL
-977 EIDGGQLDN
+977 DGGQLDN
-986 PDLSLTAAR
+986 PDLSMTAAR

-1003 LTPQSIDN
+1003 LHPSAIETISIDD
-1011 VFLAQFEQLRDLAE
+1011 FEQLQEAAE
-1025 QQQPQQDAPEQA
+1025 QTATQPES
-1037 AADTF
+1037 TF
-1042 TIYQIKGGEETRDYR
+1042 AIYQLKDGEETRDYR
-1057 FEPLDRLHAVGLEVQ
+1057 FEPLDRLRAVGLDVQ
-1072 RDNYDLVYSAPL
+1072 RDNYELVYSAPL
-1084 SPGETL
+1084 ADGESL

-1095 RFNLDHPADFTGHS
+1095 RFNIDHPADFTGHS

-1119 HGDEETAHYC
+1119 NGDTETAHYC

-1134 TEVPEFLQQSQ
+1134 TEVPEFLQQQ
-1145 EAQRWNGMDGLINDK
+1145 EQTAEKWNGIDGLLNDK

-1166 TPNEQANALIDHAE
+1166 TPTEQANALIDLAE
-1180 RDGQRM
+1180 QDGQRL
-1186 GNAERALIIRYHE
+1186 GNAERGLIIQYHE
-1199 AVQDLPKTVA
+1199 QVQDLPKTIA
-1209 LINEL
+1209 LVNEL
-1214 CEQGFEQQHGHLN
+1214 CEKGFEQQHGHLD
-1227 YLVKQRVDSEITAA
+1227 YLVKQRIDAEITAA
-1241 EQEQRQNEPLP
+1241 VQERQQNEPLP
-1252 PSLDPAVQPVVTII
+1252 PSLDPSVQPVVTII
-1266 WSESDKIRDGEQMP
+1266 WSESDKLREGEQMP
-1280 LARADALFKA
+1280 LARADALFKS
-1290 LDAERRT
+1290 LDETRRT

-1350 YSKDESYKN
+1350 YSRDESYKN
-1359 TVIHSEGKEAWEQ
+1359 SVIRNEGAEAWAQ
-1372 EQAERQMILSE
+1372 EQAEREMILSE

-1389 LHCNLYEQEQTAAQ
+1389 LHCNLYEQERTAAD

-1432 LNAGDYHLP
+1432 LNAGDYDLP
-1441 DPPQLSNFA
+1441 DPPQLSDFSQEA
-1450 QDPELEEYKS
+1450 AEMEAYKD

-1488 EQPQPE
+1488 EQPIDAPEQPE
-1494 ASAATEQAQEQPEVV
+1494 AAVPEESTTAQTEAA
-1509 AVKYYPINEA
+1509 AVKYYPINEG

-1534 PGSATAAYRQMVDQ
+1534 PGSATAAYRQMVDE

-1620 QEWQDVQE
+1620 EDWQDVQG

-1672 YRKHG
+1672 FRKHG
-1677 TLDGCTLLKP
+1677 TLEGCTLLKP

-1701 HLDKSKP
+1701 HLEKNKP

-1723 IRGRIEQLKQHEDKS
+1723 IRERIEQLKQHEEKS
-1738 FVGWV
+1738 FVGWE

-1813 PIDLQRN
+1813 PIDLQRK
-1820 AQHQQAAPT
+1820 AQHQQAAST
-1829 PDNLLTGN
+1829 PDNLLTRE

-1860 YGIHHTSDDGKY
+1860 YGIHHTSEDGKY

-1879 QAFAVAAEQQPENY
+1879 QAFAVAVEQPENY

-1920 LEEKAKRGEAISLS
+1920 LEEKAKRGELVSLS

-1943 DGRTPQHDADGK
+1943 DGRTPQRGGNGK

-1965 DQKQAAKKP
+1965 DQQQAAKTQK
-1974 TQDKE
+1974 QDKE